1 MSLNKVDAA
10 LQSVGITLQDVNGQF
25 RNFDDV
31 ILELSKKWDTLDAN
45 AQRYIATTMAG
56 NRQQSRFLA
65 LVGNYE
71 EYSKALETAA
81 NAEDT
86 GTLQTLKS
94 LDSISAKWNQLKTNI
109 QQFYASSGLE
119 QIFKAA
125 LDGMNNFLS
134 KANTLPKLF
143 GKIPTTVISMLSV
156 IIMSIKQ
163 SGQNMIQALTGPINE
178 MNKKLNELKE
188 KPVEITIKAKADTAS
203 AVAAGQ
209 QVAQTAQQAA
219 NGTTQG
225 QALSGFFNKYD
236 TEQNAD
242 LILLEKA
249 TGITDSN
256 KLVTLAKQLKGLNV
270 EERKA
275 LLSSNDLGQALNN
288 LINPAEKSL
297 TALEKFRGSSIGGA
311 LSKHT
316 ATIAMVASTLSA
328 AALSIEDSSKSA
340 VESSKVLS
348 GGVSTIAGG
357 LLGILGQWQYAIPML
372 LSGIP
377 SLIDGIIYTT
387 EEKLENATKKAEE
400 LNNEALKKKSEY
412 KDLKNQTTELK
423 RLEEARYDSA
433 EAMQEYLDY
442 SNQMADTYPELIG
455 YIDAEGNSIID
466 LANSY
471 SFLESARIAAG
482 LAAKEA
488 IIGDIEKSGVSL
500 QDAQEKFNN
509 FISGNTTEYKN
520 INGQGFDISTAFGNA
535 TKWDLE
541 TAINQTIIKPLLE
554 KGYSIGEAAELGK
567 LVSLK
572 KNEGKDNL
580 ITEGYIN
587 PDQLYSSF
595 KNYDFD
601 TDINS
606 IKEELQNQLALKNG
620 ITEDNLNFLASLNEA
635 LESGTGAYGEFISNE
650 DNFKQ
655 LLEISKKISTDSPL
669 YSFIDNAIQ
678 DYKQYQ
684 QLKVNLALAEKQQKA
699 TQRKSMATFAYY
711 DNEASDRAVGEEI
724 ANFNEIATNFLMR
737 RWKEVGG
744 DLENY
749 LTSNE
754 SADYDE
760 FESQFQEFWQTLS
773 ATEKEAF
780 NSLLG
785 NQGMYSRSQFEQALK
800 NAGVDK
806 GLQEELMAQ
815 WSEQYR
821 YGYSNF
827 INGLLNAHSKDNS
840 YLMKGSEKLA
850 TLPYEFYSTV
860 KDFYD
865 KINKQIANGVI
876 NSVQGSNILDTY
888 SSLIAQAN
896 KADNN
901 IELLNIIKEADL
913 TTLSGLYALQD
924 ALSKAGFEMGELFSG
939 LADNIN
945 VNLIT
950 ETQTILTDLSEK
962 LKTYKEDLDKASG
975 GMSFEDAI
983 SMAEKI
989 GGSLSDFKFED
1000 GEYFLQ
1006 DLGAIN
1012 EYYNNF
1018 ESDLVDSIKNRI
1030 ENRINSLRGFETRY
1044 GTSHNSEIEQL
1055 QKLFS
1060 DIDEYIAQYTTYL
1073 ENTFL
1078 LSTKQYGAFI
1088 SAIGAEGKF
1097 DTSQLMAAAA
1107 QSESALYN
1115 LLSEAGV
1122 DEANTYI
1129 SVVKD
1134 ALSSIQNDI
1143 ISRIEES
1150 SLAKGQVESVYIG
1163 DLVKGLG
1170 LGEEF
1175 NTITD
1180 GNYQELYKKIFGNNR
1195 EAYNNA
1201 MATYFENSSKDIQS
1215 MLSSMLG
1222 SLDSIDASA
1231 VAELGT
1237 AMGENWETITQYFT
1251 ENLDGTFSATYQSIM
1266 ALATKGGQNISTE
1279 VYDALKE
1286 YFDSITSIIS
1296 NGLKGSMSSNDVENL
1311 NKFLGFDVSFTKTAE
1326 GLKLTK
1332 ESAIEVYL
1340 ALKDIDAIQAQI
1352 TFNDLADN
1360 LKEAGSGYE
1369 DVAETMRTIAKL
1381 NKELANVPVD
1391 DSRRKE
1397 LEKELQ
1403 VAQEILRVRSSDPDS
1418 FNFMDKALPEGM
1430 QGPENYWNS
1439 VGKAYKAMNES
1450 AKSGYMEI
1458 QDYVN
1463 IVNQMSAMAEAAGVD
1478 FEIKG
1483 MNAAQLIEKG
1493 MSALKN
1499 VDGEGVKVAMS
1510 GIGFDFL
1517 SGAEEM
1523 GLSFDDGIKE
1533 VAKSQIKML
1542 DAAIQILETI
1552 VAMEDIGNIDKN
1564 GDGINL
1570 DDILDF
1576 SVKGEVNYQ
1585 EEYNT
1590 VRQSLLKNEELRTQ
1604 LDEFFVNGKSLTE
1617 WLQMSAE
1624 EFEGQAEEAQQAYID
1639 ALKALYEM
1647 SQGDYDLNDIMGSLQ
1662 KLIETNQLSGT
1673 IIVPVD
1679 ENGVQLIV
1687 KVGEPNALKIEWD
1700 SEKTEKL
1707 LEEYNTYSK
1716 EGLQGIVEDWAKGN
1730 TDNFTYLDYYL
1741 TYRVTE
1747 KISVDEDGNY
1757 EFLGVKYSK
1766 GEEEALGKAIQDY
1779 ESVESEL
1786 GLNTTATRDGGN
1798 LTLTTTYGFNNEVKI
1813 SFNDNSD
1820 SNYTSTF
1827 NGKEYKAGS
1836 MDELIDK
1843 IWQEQ
1848 GYEYSK
1854 YGYNRESFGQKFKSD
1869 ASVEVETE
1877 VKPIL
1882 KKDSIKDGELSQ
1894 EVVDEYGLDTSL
1906 INNISAAI
1914 TSADWTPVGSAIGE
1928 GISKALS
1935 GGEKEASGEGI
1946 GELTIKPA
1954 SLNIDVTGAKIS
1966 LSGLAE
1972 DGSLPLPD
1980 GTIGTVSGAASEIQI
1995 SGDYT
2000 PVIPEKGITL
2010 TYDTVS
2016 GKTTVIKITPTK
2028 YGDDKQTGKV
2038 KIDGTYNSVEGKAN
2052 SATIDITTY
2061 TVDITDAEGNTET
2074 VTVDGQAN
2082 LTALINGL
2090 TKGEDGTWTL
2100 TVGDASVTIDTPN
2113 YDEIVQKLAE
2123 LSAPKTKTIT
2133 VSYEEPKGYTL
2144 SYTKNSSKVY
2154 GDGTTGTTGKRVT
2167 KTFKTAEEAYAFW
2180 SNANFSD
2187 RNGIS
2192 SGRILGGTSTPTLI
2206 TPSGDEYK
2214 GADEIAEALSELS
2227 TIEAQNVTVESS
2239 NVEVQGQPNEP
2250 TGFTPEPGPAPQPS
2264 PTPTPQ
2270 QQQQEEVI
2278 IDTTGIVEQAQGA
2291 ADEMGSAIQGAVDGI
2306 DTSGAQDA
2314 ISDLNSKIGSIPSS
2328 GASKISNLSSA
2339 ISGIPSKR
2347 EVNINYKVT
2356 VSSNEDGKIT
2366 GATGNISS
2374 WGMHSASGSLT
2385 FSKGN
2390 VALAKGKTLMGEL
2403 GPELVVSNGHYYV
2416 VGQNGAEFVDLADDA
2431 IVFNHLQTQSL
2442 LNNSGISGRGTP
2454 VTNEKK
2460 ATSLATGNAMA
2471 SASDAIAQLRAIC
2484 AMWQSMLDASAR
2496 DLGAMAGS
2504 GGGGGGGGG
2513 GDDLAAVVGDYERWY
2528 NLLRQIAKWEQK
2540 ITYEQAKREN
2550 MRSGYDRVDSLEKEL
2565 DMLKKQR
2572 AAYAQLAEEQ
2582 GRYYNQR
2589 RQDLENMKDSYA
2601 LIFTYDQ
2608 DGLMQYVEGENRGL
2622 NILAE
2627 LNKRDEN
2634 GALTGWAV
2642 NAKKQL
2648 EYLRSIGFNT
2658 DLLKNNEDGTK
2669 TKKPEEMMQNFW
2681 DNIDAWMNELDS
2693 LYDTYNEN
2701 LTSVEE
2707 VTTRQ
2712 NEILQLYIDNQL
2724 SLEEKLLQAIQDRAQ
2739 AEIDRLTDEKEALE
2753 EATQSFIDGLTD
2765 ALDKER
2771 DLYNRNQNQ
2780 KETDKLQR
2788 QLAILMRSGGSA
2800 SEIQSLRDQIDSR
2813 LQDEYFDRQQEQ
2825 IDAIQEASNNQLEK
2839 LQEQIDLMTET
2850 LDEQIKNGLLWEEV
2864 YDMMNNWTPEQI
2876 VQFLDQYLQ
2885 SRRENSALQNEQD
2898 REEDRISAEMFV
2910 GRRDLEARNAA
2921 WERYYNGLTYNDDVK
2936 RDNAQAAQTA
2946 FNEAYASGGETA
2958 AIEAANRIYSAAT
2971 QTPPEPEETQP
2982 TEDTSQTGGQ
2992 NAKVKGGQM
3001 NVRKSA
3007 SGKAKGLGIVKSGKS
3022 FKAVGY
3028 KGGWLKVEDA
3038 DVGKGK
3044 KVSGYMKYSG
3054 YSKYYEGIDIDKLP
3068 KYSQGG
3074 LVDFTGPVMVHGS
3087 KKKPEAFVSAEDR
3100 ALLKSTIFNSN
3111 NNVLRDFVNALEN
3124 RSNSN
3129 SNVET
3134 VPNVVIEEVNLEIAS
3149 GTIANDYDAKR
3160 AGEKILEEMVR
3171 ISRKTT
3177 NRVSSRR

>member
-1 MSLNKVDAA
+1 MRLFITSL
-10 LQSVGITLQDVNGQF
+10 
-25 RNFDDV
+25 
-31 ILELSKKWDTLDAN
+31 ILKTDLVYT
-45 AQRYIATTMAG
+45 
-56 NRQQSRFLA
+56 QQSRFLA

-94 LDSISAKWNQLKTNI
+94 LDSISAKWIQLKTNI

-143 GKIPTTVISMLSV
+143 GKIPTTVISMLAT

-178 MNKKLNELKE
+178 MNKKLNELRE

-219 NGTTQG
+219 NGTSQN
-225 QALSGFFNKYD
+225 QALRSFFNKYD
-236 TEQNAD
+236 TEQNTD

-249 TGITDSN
+249 TSITDSN
-256 KLVTLAKQLKGLNV
+256 KLVTLSKQLKGLSA
-270 EERKA
+270 EERNT
-275 LLSSNDLGQALNN
+275 LLNSNNLGQALND
-288 LINPAEKSL
+288 LINPAEKTL
-297 TALEKFRGSSIGGA
+297 TVLDKFRGSSIGGF
-311 LSKHT
+311 LSKN
-316 ATIAMVASTLSA
+316 ASAVAMVASTLSA
-328 AALSIEDSSKSA
+328 AALSIEDSSDSV
-340 VESSKVLS
+340 VESSKTLS
-348 GGVSTIAGG
+348 GGISTIAGIG
-357 LLGILGQWQYAIPML
+357 LGIVGQWQYAIPML

-400 LNNEALKKKSEY
+400 LSNEALKKKSEY
-412 KDLKNQTTELK
+412 KDLKNQTAELK

-488 IIGDIEKSGVSL
+488 ILGDIEQSGLSL
-500 QDAQEKFNN
+500 QDAQENLQGFFNEFSSFEGLSSQFKIELDTINFNEEAFNTAYKRVTGKEIPKIFEKDN
-509 FISGNTTEYKN
+509 FIEYINTSNVERL
-520 INGQGFDISTAFGNA
+520 NA
-535 TKWDLE
+535 TV
-541 TAINQTIIKPLLE
+541 NQ
-554 KGYSIGEAAELGK
+554 LGVDDNDFNK
-567 LVSLK
+567 IVDEYNNNLANLT
-572 KNEGKDNL
+572 NEGIVTNL
-580 ITEGYIN
+580 
-587 PDQLYSSF
+587 DDS
-595 KNYDFD
+595 
-601 TDINS
+601 
-606 IKEELQNQLALKNG
+606 LQNLLTQIEGATNNQELIG
-620 ITEDNLNFLASLNEA
+620 ILESDAQSIEELNEA
-635 LESGTGAYGEFISNE
+635 KAELTKNDSN
-650 DNFKQ
+650 DP
-655 LLEISKKISTDSPL
+655 LIASIDSIL
-669 YSFIDNAIQ
+669 DI
-678 DYKQYQ
+678 YKQYQ
-684 QLKVNLALAEKQQKA
+684 QYKVNLALAEKQQKA
-699 TQRKSMATFAYY
+699 TERKSIATFAYY

-724 ANFNEIATNFLMR
+724 ANFNEIATNYLMR
-737 RWKEVGG
+737 QWKEVGG
-744 DLENY
+744 ELEDY

-754 SADYDE
+754 SADYEE
-760 FESQFQEFWQTLS
+760 FEIQFQEFWNNLTS
-773 ATEKEAF
+773 AEKEAF

-785 NQGMYSRSQFEQALK
+785 NQGMYSRGQFEQALK
-800 NAGVDK
+800 DAGINEN
-806 GLQEELMAQ
+806 LQKELMAQ

-865 KINKQIANGVI
+865 KVNKQIANGVI
-876 NSVQGSNILDTY
+876 NSVQGSNILDIY

-924 ALSKAGFEMGELFSG
+924 ALSKADFEMGELFSG

-945 VNLIT
+945 VNLII

-962 LKTYKEDLDKASG
+962 LKTYKEDLDKASS

-1018 ESDLVDSIKNRI
+1018 ESDLVNSIKNRI
-1030 ENRINSLRGFETRY
+1030 NNRITEVTRLIKL
-1044 GTSHNSEIEQL
+1044 GIKEGEDVSAL
-1055 QKLFS
+1055 QEELAKITKLGS

-1097 DTSQLMAAAA
+1097 DTSQLIAAAA

-1129 SVVKD
+1129 SVVRD

-1143 ISRIEES
+1143 VSRIEES
-1150 SLAKGQVESVYIG
+1150 GLAKGKVESVYIG
-1163 DLVKGLG
+1163 DLVEGLG

-1180 GNYQELYKKIFGNNR
+1180 GNYQELYKKIFGDNK

-1201 MATYFENSSKDIQS
+1201 MANYFENSSKDIQS

-1222 SLDSIDASA
+1222 NLDSIDANS
-1231 VAELGT
+1231 VAELGN
-1237 AMGENWETITQYFT
+1237 AMGEYWEVITQYFT
-1251 ENLDGTFSATYQSIM
+1251 ENLDGTFSTSY
-1266 ALATKGGQNISTE
+1266 QNILALVEQSGQDIGTE

-1296 NGLKGSMSSNDVENL
+1296 NGLKGSMSSSDVESL

-1332 ESAIEVYL
+1332 QSAIDVYL
-1340 ALKDIDAIQAQI
+1340 TLKDIDAIQAQI

-1369 DVAETMRTIAKL
+1369 DVADTMRTIAKL
-1381 NKELANVPVD
+1381 NDELANVPVD
-1391 DSRRKE
+1391 SSRRKE

-1403 VAQEILRVRSSDPDS
+1403 VAQEILRVRSADANS
-1418 FNFMDKALPEGM
+1418 FNFMDKTLPEGM

-1499 VDGEGVKVAMS
+1499 IDGEGVKVAMS

-1542 DAAIQILETI
+1542 DAAIRILEAM
-1552 VAMEDIGNIDKN
+1552 VALEDLDIDSSGMLEMDEIFINGDPGQGFLRGAQEWLRKINLACGDLKIGGKTLEETMLALAKTNPDKFLDFINQMTNIDWTLGDTNVAAQIESLINTFFPGEIISMGKSIFDILEIPEDVEETPEKMAKWAESVGLAVEEARALLSNLEYGSTISQGSNQYEAIKKSLGLDKN
-1564 GDGINL
+1564 DQLSQDFDNFYKTITEKSVNTREAIQLWKEITVSDGTEGAKYTYNGITYNTL
-1570 DDILDF
+1570 DDVLVAKQLKETEGISGEIFNTTTDTTTGEITSELSLGQTTITVTQSESGTIYRSTDGACESTDLRKVIDYEVYQKTKETPGLSRIEAYAEF
-1576 SVKGEVNYQ
+1576 GIDLTAEGLANVSVEGIKEVLSSDIISQKVQ
-1585 EEYNT
+1585 EAGDT
-1590 VRQSLLKNEELRTQ
+1590 G
-1604 LDEFFVNGKSLTE
+1604 DIIIPIDGKDIAFAAGTSE
-1617 WLQMSAE
+1617 AE
-1624 EFEGQAEEAQQAYID
+1624 IQ
-1639 ALKALYEM
+1639 
-1647 SQGDYDLNDIMGSLQ
+1647 Q
-1662 KLIETNQLSGT
+1662 KLIEA
-1673 IIVPVD
+1673 I
-1679 ENGVQLIV
+1679 
-1687 KVGEPNALKIEWD
+1687 
-1700 SEKTEKL
+1700 
-1707 LEEYNTYSK
+1707 
-1716 EGLQGIVEDWAKGN
+1716 GID
-1730 TDNFTYLDYYL
+1730 
-1741 TYRVTE
+1741 
-1747 KISVDEDGNY
+1747 
-1757 EFLGVKYSK
+1757 
-1766 GEEEALGKAIQDY
+1766 
-1779 ESVESEL
+1779 
-1786 GLNTTATRDGGN
+1786 AT
-1798 LTLTTTYGFNNEVKI
+1798 
-1813 SFNDNSD
+1813 
-1820 SNYTSTF
+1820 
-1827 NGKEYKAGS
+1827 
-1836 MDELIDK
+1836 
-1843 IWQEQ
+1843 Q
-1848 GYEYSK
+1848 
-1854 YGYNRESFGQKFKSD
+1854 
-1869 ASVEVETE
+1869 VETI
-1877 VKPIL
+1877 V
-1882 KKDSIKDGELSQ
+1882 
-1894 EVVDEYGLDTSL
+1894 TA
-1906 INNISAAI
+1906 ISTAI
-1914 TSADWTPVGSAIGE
+1914 STADWTPVGDAIGE
-1928 GISKALS
+1928 GISKALT
-1935 GGEKEASGEGI
+1935 GGEKEAVGEGI
-1946 GELTIKPA
+1946 SELAIKPT
-1954 SLNIDVTGAKIS
+1954 SLNVDLTDAEIKTTG
-1966 LSGLAE
+1966 LPE

-1980 GTIGTVSGAASEIQI
+1980 GTIGTVSGTASEIQI
-1995 SGDYT
+1995 DGDYT
-2000 PVIPEKGITL
+2000 PVIPEEGITL
-2010 TYDTVS
+2010 TYNTVS
-2016 GKTTVIKITPTK
+2016 GETTTIKITPTN
-2028 YGDDKQTGKV
+2028 YSDDSQTNEV
-2038 KIDGTYNSVEGKAN
+2038 KIDGTYSSVKGKADN
-2052 SATIDITTY
+2052 AIIDITTY

-2074 VTVDGQAN
+2074 VTVEGEAN

-2090 TKGEDGTWTL
+2090 TKSEDGTWTL
-2100 TVGDASVTIDTPN
+2100 TIGNASVTIDTPN
-2113 YDEIVQKLAE
+2113 YDDILAKLNE
-2123 LSAPKTKTIT
+2123 LSAPETKTIT
-2133 VSYEEPKGYTL
+2133 VSYEEPTL
-2144 SYTKNSSKVY
+2144 V
-2154 GDGTTGTTGKRVT
+2154 GP
-2167 KTFKTAEEAYAFW
+2167 
-2180 SNANFSD
+2180 
-2187 RNGIS
+2187 GIDN
-2192 SGRILGGTSTPTLI
+2192 STPGYHVAGIENNFGNKVTLGQFSTLDAAI
-2206 TPSGDEYK
+2206 TSMESEISNGTFQNGTFEITEIK
-2214 GADEIAEALSELS
+2214 ADGSTVTTTATLAELTAGVVNLNTNSNNNNNNRSNNNNTRSNNTNTSSTPLS
-2227 TIEAQNVTVESS
+2227 
-2239 NVEVQGQPNEP
+2239 
-2250 TGFTPEPGPAPQPS
+2250 
-2264 PTPTPQ
+2264 
-2270 QQQQEEVI
+2270 
-2278 IDTTGIVEQAQGA
+2278 
-2291 ADEMGSAIQGAVDGI
+2291 I
-2306 DTSGAQDA
+2306 DTSAMEAKVQSAADSMVTRLANAGETGAAKAAQA
-2314 ISDLNSKIGSIPSS
+2314 IKSTLSSIKGKTVSVTVKYPKKINIEAEVKVS
-2328 GASKISNLSSA
+2328 GATVK
-2339 ISGIPSKR
+2339 K
-2347 EVNINYKVT
+2347 KTVT
-2356 VSSNEDGKIT
+2356 PGTTT
-2366 GATGNISS
+2366 GAT
-2374 WGMHSASGSLT
+2374 
-2385 FSKGN
+2385 GN

-2416 VGQNGAEFVDLADDA
+2416 VGQNGAEFVNLADDA

-2471 SASDAIAQLRAIC
+2471 SASDALAQLRAIR
-2484 AMWQSMLDASAR
+2484 AMWQSMLDASAK

-2513 GDDLAAVVGDYERWY
+2513 DDLAAVTGEYERWY

-2550 MRSGYDRVDSLEKEL
+2550 MRNGFDRVDSLEKEL
-2565 DMLKKQR
+2565 EMLKKQQ

-2582 GRYYNQR
+2582 GKFYNKR
-2589 RQDLENMKDSYA
+2589 RQDLLSTDYS
-2601 LIFTYDQ
+2601 LIFTYDE
-2608 DGLMQYVEGENRGL
+2608 DGLMQYVKRVDRGL
-2622 NILAE
+2622 NILAK
-2627 LNKRDEN
+2627 LNERDAN
-2634 GALTGWAV
+2634 GKLIN
-2642 NAKKQL
+2642 NAKDAKSQL
-2648 EYLRSIGFNT
+2648 NYLRNIGFNI
-2658 DLLKNNEDGTK
+2658 DILKNNEDGTT

-2681 DNIDAWMNELDS
+2681 DSIDAWMDELDS
-2693 LYDTYNEN
+2693 LYDTYNDN

-2707 VTTRQ
+2707 VTTKQ
-2712 NEILQLYIDNQL
+2712 NEILQQYIDNQL
-2724 SLEEKLLQAIQDRAQ
+2724 SLEQKLLQAIQDREQ

-2753 EATQSFIDGLTD
+2753 EATQSFIDGLTN

-2771 DLYNRNQNQ
+2771 DLYNKNQNQ

-2800 SEIQSLRDQIDSR
+2800 SEIQALRDQIDSR
-2813 LQDEYFDRQQEQ
+2813 LQDEYFDKQQEQ

-2850 LDEQIKNGLLWEEV
+2850 LEYQKENGLLWEEV
-2864 YDMMNNWTPEQI
+2864 YNMMNNWTPEQI

-2885 SRRENSALQNEQD
+2885 SRNENSALQNEQD
-2898 REEDRISAEMFV
+2898 REEDLMSAEMFV
-2910 GRRDLEARNAA
+2910 AKRDLEERTKAWEKYYNSLDRYSDEIKKNNAA
-2921 WERYYNGLTYNDDVK
+2921 A
-2936 RDNAQAAQTA
+2936 AQAA
-2946 FNEAYASGGETA
+2946 FNEAYATGGESA
-2958 AIEAANRIYSAAT
+2958 AIKAANKVFDDANTKAQT
-2971 QTPPEPEETQP
+2971 TPTPPDAQGPQEEAS
-2982 TEDTSQTGGQ
+2982 EGQ
-2992 NAKVKGGQM
+2992 NAKVKGGKM
-3001 NVRKSA
+3001 NVRESA
-3007 SGKAKGLGIVKSGKS
+3007 SSKGKGLGIVRDGKT

-3038 DVGKGK
+3038 DIGDSK

-3054 YSKYYEGIDIDKLP
+3054 YSKYYEGIDIEKLP
-3068 KYSQGG
+3068 GYSQGG

-3087 KKKPEAFVSAEDR
+3087 KKKPEAFISAEDT
-3100 ALLKSTIFNSN
+3100 ALLKSTIFNPN
-3111 NNVLRDFVNALEN
+3111 NNVLQDFVDALEN
-3124 RSNSN
+3124 RNNSN
-3129 SNVET
+3129 GTVEA
-3134 VPNVVIEEVNLEIAS
+3134 VPNVIIEEVNLEITS
-3149 GTIANDYDAKR
+3149 ETIANDYDAKR
-3160 AGEKILEEMVR
+3160 AGEKILEEMVK

>member
-1 MSLNKVDAA
+1 M
-10 LQSVGITLQDVNGQF
+10 
-25 RNFDDV
+25 
-31 ILELSKKWDTLDAN
+31 
-45 AQRYIATTMAG
+45 G

-94 LDSISAKWNQLKTNI
+94 LDSISAKWTQLKTNI

-178 MNKKLNELKE
+178 ITKKLNELKAN
-188 KPVEITIKAKADTAS
+188 PVEITIKAKADTAS
-203 AVAAGQ
+203 AVVAGQ
-209 QVAQTAQQAA
+209 QVAQAAQQAV

-225 QALSGFFNKYD
+225 QALNRFFNKYD
-236 TEQNAD
+236 TEQNTD

-256 KLVTLAKQLKGLNV
+256 KLVTLAKQLKGLSA
-270 EERKA
+270 EERNA
-275 LLSSNDLGQALNN
+275 LLNSNNLEQALND
-288 LINPAEKSL
+288 LINPAEKTL
-297 TALEKFRGSSIGGA
+297 TVLDKFRGSSIGGF

-316 ATIAMVASTLSA
+316 SSVAMVASTLSA
-328 AALSIEDSSKSA
+328 AALSIEDSSDSI
-340 VESSKVLS
+340 VESSKTLS
-348 GGVSTIAGG
+348 GGISTIAGIG
-357 LLGILGQWQYAIPML
+357 LGIVGRWQYAIPML

-488 IIGDIEKSGVSL
+488 ILGDIEQSGLSL
-500 QDAQEKFNN
+500 QDAQENLNN

-520 INGQGFDISTAFGNA
+520 INGSGFDSNTIFG
-535 TKWDLE
+535 TTTYKDVQD
-541 TAINQTIIKPLLE
+541 AINNIIYSNLVKQ
-554 KGYSIGEAAELGK
+554 GYTTERIAQEGQFVELKNAKNAEGIIP
-567 LVSLK
+567 
-572 KNEGKDNL
+572 EGFINTDNL
-580 ITEGYIN
+580 FSY
-587 PDQLYSSF
+587 Y
-595 KNYDFD
+595 KNYDSD
-601 TDINS
+601 MDIS
-606 IKEELQNQLALKNG
+606 AIEE
-620 ITEDNLNFLASLNEA
+620 SLNAIMASKQDITDNELEFLTTLNNA
-635 LESGTGAYGEFISNE
+635 LEAGNNSYGEFISNE

-655 LLEISKKISTDSPL
+655 LLEISKKIPKDSNLSTV
-669 YSFIDNAIQ
+669 IDNTIQ

-684 QLKVNLALAEKQQKA
+684 QYKVNLALAEKQQKA
-699 TQRKSMATFAYY
+699 TERKSMATFAYY

-724 ANFNEIATNFLMR
+724 ANFNEIATNYLMR
-737 RWKEVGG
+737 QWKEVGG
-744 DLENY
+744 ELEDY

-754 SADYDE
+754 SADYEE
-760 FESQFQEFWQTLS
+760 FEAQFQEFWNGLTS
-773 ATEKEAF
+773 TEKEAF
-780 NSLLG
+780 NSLLS
-785 NQGMYSRSQFEQALK
+785 NQGMYSRGQFEQALK
-800 NAGVDK
+800 DAGINEN
-806 GLQEELMAQ
+806 LQKELMAQ

-865 KINKQIANGVI
+865 KVNKQIANGVI

-924 ALSKAGFEMGELFSG
+924 ALSKADFEMGELFSG

-945 VNLIT
+945 VNLII

-962 LKTYKEDLDKASG
+962 LKTYKEDLDKASS

-1018 ESDLVDSIKNRI
+1018 ESDLVNSIKNRI
-1030 ENRINSLRGFETRY
+1030 NNRITEVTRLIKL
-1044 GTSHNSEIEQL
+1044 GIKEGEDVSAL
-1055 QKLFS
+1055 QEELAKITKLGS

-1073 ENTFL
+1073 GNTFL

-1129 SVVKD
+1129 SVVRD

-1143 ISRIEES
+1143 VSRIEES
-1150 SLAKGQVESVYIG
+1150 GLAKGKVESVYIG
-1163 DLVKGLG
+1163 DLVEGLG

-1180 GNYQELYKKIFGNNR
+1180 GNYQELFKIIFGDNI

-1201 MATYFENSSKDIQS
+1201 MANYFENSSKDIQS

-1222 SLDSIDASA
+1222 SLDSIDASSI
-1231 VAELGT
+1231 AELGT
-1237 AMGENWETITQYFT
+1237 AMGKDWEVITQYFT
-1251 ENLDGTFSATYQSIM
+1251 ENLDGTFSTSYQNIL
-1266 ALATKGGQNISTE
+1266 ALVEQSGQDISTE

-1286 YFDSITSIIS
+1286 YFDSITTIIS
-1296 NGLKGSMSSNDVENL
+1296 NGLKGSMSSSDIESL

-1332 ESAIEVYL
+1332 QSAIDVYL
-1340 ALKDIDAIQAQI
+1340 TLKDIDAVQAQI

-1369 DVAETMRTIAKL
+1369 DVADTMRTIAKL
-1381 NKELANVPVD
+1381 NDELANVPVD
-1391 DSRRKE
+1391 SSRREE

-1403 VAQEILRVRSSDPDS
+1403 VAQEILRVRSADADS

-1439 VGKAYKAMNES
+1439 VGKAYKVMNES

-1463 IVNQMSAMAEAAGVD
+1463 LINHMDAMAQAAGEE
-1478 FEIKG
+1478 FSIG
-1483 MNAAQLIEKG
+1483 GQNAAQLIESG
-1493 MSALKN
+1493 LSALKN
-1499 VDGEGVKVAMS
+1499 IDGEGVKVS
-1510 GIGFDFL
+1510 LENIGVEFL
-1517 SGAEEM
+1517 SGADGM
-1523 GLSFDDGIKE
+1523 VANFDDGIKE
-1533 VAKSQIKML
+1533 VAKGQIEML
-1542 DAAIQILETI
+1542 DAAIQMLETI
-1552 VAMEDIGNIDKN
+1552 VAMEQLGDIDVEGNGIDTTDIFKG
-1564 GDGINL
+1564 GDPLAGFTEGY
-1570 DDILDF
+1570 DDW
-1576 SVKGEVNYQ
+1576 K
-1585 EEYNT
+1585 
-1590 VRQSLLKNEELRTQ
+1590 QSIIESAEKNEELKTA
-1604 LDEFFVNGKSLTE
+1604 LDSLFIEGKSLWE
-1617 WLQMSAE
+1617 LVNSNSSELASLGAAGLANYANALEAIRQLAE
-1624 EFEGQAEEAQQAYID
+1624 SD
-1639 ALKALYEM
+1639 
-1647 SQGDYDLNDIMGSLQ
+1647 DYDLENLLPSIDQLVQSTGLLATINY
-1662 KLIETNQLSGT
+1662 TNK
-1673 IIVPVD
+1673 
-1679 ENGVQLIV
+1679 NGVQIIV
-1687 KVGEPNALKIEWD
+1687 KPGEDSVSIEWESD
-1700 SEKTEKL
+1700 KVKEILSGKSEEEITKIKESVNKWANEEQLTPIETATVYQLLDKVTVENGNYIYQGQEFKTPAQLANAIENYESVIKNNPEL
-1707 LEEYNTYSK
+1707 NNIELKENGSINGTMNFTNNTVEVSGVKDNYTYTSK
-1716 EGLQGIVEDWAKGN
+1716 EYPGYKGN
-1730 TDNFTYLDYYL
+1730 TL
-1741 TYRVTE
+1741 
-1747 KISVDEDGNY
+1747 
-1757 EFLGVKYSK
+1757 
-1766 GEEEALGKAIQDY
+1766 
-1779 ESVESEL
+1779 
-1786 GLNTTATRDGGN
+1786 
-1798 LTLTTTYGFNNEVKI
+1798 
-1813 SFNDNSD
+1813 
-1820 SNYTSTF
+1820 
-1827 NGKEYKAGS
+1827 
-1836 MDELIDK
+1836 DELIHN
-1843 IWQEQ
+1843 IFIGEGLAGSQYGVTEEQ
-1848 GYEYSK
+1848 FAK
-1854 YGYNRESFGQKFKSD
+1854 TFKGTI
-1869 ASVEVETE
+1869 EPEIE

-1882 KKDSIKDGELSQ
+1882 KKDTIKDGELSQ
-1894 EVVDEYGLDTSL
+1894 EVVDEYGLDTGL

-1914 TSADWTPVGSAIGE
+1914 TSADWTPVGDAIGE
-1928 GISKALS
+1928 GINKALN
-1935 GGEKEASGEGI
+1935 GEEKEVAGEGI
-1946 GELTIKPA
+1946 GELTIKPT
-1954 SLNIDVTGAKIS
+1954 SLNIDLTDAEIETTG
-1966 LSGLAE
+1966 LPE

-1980 GTIGTVSGAASEIQI
+1980 GTIGVVSGTASEIQI

-2000 PVIPEKGITL
+2000 PVIPEEGITL

-2016 GKTTVIKITPTK
+2016 GETTTIKITSTN
-2028 YGDDKQTGKV
+2028 YSDDSQTSEV
-2038 KIDGTYNSVEGKAN
+2038 KIDGTYSSVKGKAD
-2052 SATIDITTY
+2052 SAIIDITTY

-2074 VTVDGQAN
+2074 VTVNGEAN

-2090 TKGEDGTWTL
+2090 TKSEDGTWTL
-2100 TVGDASVTIDTPN
+2100 TIGNASVTIDTPN
-2113 YDEIVQKLAE
+2113 YDDILAKLNE
-2123 LSAPKTKTIT
+2123 LSAPETKTIT
-2133 VSYEEPKGYTL
+2133 VSYEEPSLVGPGVD
-2144 SYTKNSSKVY
+2144 NS
-2154 GDGTTGTTGKRVT
+2154 TTGYHVAGIENNFGNKVTLGQFSTLDAAITSMESEISNGTFQNGTFEITEIKADGSTVTT
-2167 KTFKTAEEAYAFW
+2167 TATLAELTAGTVNF
-2180 SNANFSD
+2180 NANTNNNNNNNNRSNNNTRSKD
-2187 RNGIS
+2187 VNTS
-2192 SGRILGGTSTPTLI
+2192 STP
-2206 TPSGDEYK
+2206 
-2214 GADEIAEALSELS
+2214 LS
-2227 TIEAQNVTVESS
+2227 
-2239 NVEVQGQPNEP
+2239 
-2250 TGFTPEPGPAPQPS
+2250 
-2264 PTPTPQ
+2264 
-2270 QQQQEEVI
+2270 
-2278 IDTTGIVEQAQGA
+2278 
-2291 ADEMGSAIQGAVDGI
+2291 I
-2306 DTSGAQDA
+2306 DTSAMEAKVQSAADSMVTRLANAGETGAAKAAQA
-2314 ISDLNSKIGSIPSS
+2314 IKSTLSSIKGKTVSVKVNYPKKINIEAEVKVS
-2328 GASKISNLSSA
+2328 GATVK
-2339 ISGIPSKR
+2339 K
-2347 EVNINYKVT
+2347 KTVT
-2356 VSSNEDGKIT
+2356 PDTAT
-2366 GATGNISS
+2366 GAT
-2374 WGMHSASGSLT
+2374 
-2385 FSKGN
+2385 GN

-2403 GPELVVSNGHYYV
+2403 GPELVVSNGHYYI

-2471 SASDAIAQLRAIC
+2471 SASDALAQLRAIR
-2484 AMWQSMLDASAR
+2484 AMWQSMLDASAK

-2513 GDDLAAVVGDYERWY
+2513 DDLAAVTGEYERWY

-2565 DMLKKQR
+2565 EMLKKQQ

-2582 GRYYNQR
+2582 GKYYNKR
-2589 RQDLENMKDSYA
+2589 RQDLLSTDYS
-2601 LIFTYDQ
+2601 LIFTYDE
-2608 DGLMQYVEGENRGL
+2608 DGLMQYVKGEDRGL
-2622 NILAE
+2622 NILAK
-2627 LNKRDEN
+2627 LNERDAN
-2634 GALTGWAV
+2634 GKLIN
-2642 NAKKQL
+2642 NAKDAKSQL
-2648 EYLRSIGFNT
+2648 NYLRNIGFNT
-2658 DLLKNNEDGTK
+2658 DILKNNEDGTT

-2681 DNIDAWMNELDS
+2681 DNIDAWMDELDS
-2693 LYDTYNEN
+2693 LYDTYNDN

-2707 VTTRQ
+2707 VTTKQ
-2712 NEILQLYIDNQL
+2712 NEILQQYIDNQL
-2724 SLEEKLLQAIQDRAQ
+2724 SLEQKLLQAIQDREQ

-2753 EATQSFIDGLTD
+2753 EATQSFIDGLTN

-2771 DLYNRNQNQ
+2771 DLYNKNQNQ
-2780 KETDKLQR
+2780 KETDRLQR

-2800 SEIQSLRDQIDSR
+2800 SEIQALRDQIDSR
-2813 LQDEYFDRQQEQ
+2813 LQDEYFDKQQEQ

-2850 LDEQIKNGLLWEEV
+2850 LEYQKENGLLWEEV
-2864 YDMMNNWTPEQI
+2864 YNMMNNWTPEQI
-2876 VQFLDQYLQ
+2876 VQFLDEYLQ

-2898 REEDRISAEMFV
+2898 REEDLMSAEMFV
-2910 GRRDLEARNAA
+2910 AKRDLEERTKA
-2921 WERYYNGLTYNDDVK
+2921 WERYYNSLDRYSDEIKKN
-2936 RDNAQAAQTA
+2936 NAAAAQEA
-2946 FNEAYASGGETA
+2946 FNKAYTTGGESA
-2958 AIEAANRIYSAAT
+2958 AIEAANKVFDDANMKAQT
-2971 QTPPEPEETQP
+2971 TPTPPDAQGPQEEAS
-2982 TEDTSQTGGQ
+2982 EGQ
-2992 NAKVKGGQM
+2992 NAKVKGGKM
-3001 NVRKSA
+3001 NVRESA
-3007 SGKAKGLGIVKSGKS
+3007 SSKAKGLGIVRDGKT

-3038 DVGKGK
+3038 DIGDGK

-3068 KYSQGG
+3068 GYSQGG

-3087 KKKPEAFVSAEDR
+3087 KKKPEAFISAEDT

-3111 NNVLRDFVNALEN
+3111 NNVLRDFVDALEN
-3124 RSNSN
+3124 HNSSNN
-3129 SNVET
+3129 TVEA
-3134 VPNVVIEEVNLEIAS
+3134 VPNVIIEEVNLEVTS
-3149 GTIANDYDAKR
+3149 ETIANDYDAKR
-3160 AGEKILEEMVR
+3160 AGEKILEEMVK

>member
-1 MSLNKVDAA
+1 
-10 LQSVGITLQDVNGQF
+10 
-25 RNFDDV
+25 
-31 ILELSKKWDTLDAN
+31 
-45 AQRYIATTMAG
+45 
-56 NRQQSRFLA
+56 
-65 LVGNYE
+65 
-71 EYSKALETAA
+71 
-81 NAEDT
+81 
-86 GTLQTLKS
+86 
-94 LDSISAKWNQLKTNI
+94 
-109 QQFYASSGLE
+109 
-119 QIFKAA
+119 
-125 LDGMNNFLS
+125 MNNFLS

-178 MNKKLNELKE
+178 MNKKLNELRE

-209 QVAQTAQQAA
+209 QVAQTVQQAA
-219 NGTTQG
+219 NGTSQN
-225 QALSGFFNKYD
+225 QVLRSFFNKYD

-256 KLVTLAKQLKGLNV
+256 KLVTLSKQLKGLSA
-270 EERKA
+270 EERNA
-275 LLSSNDLGQALNN
+275 LLNSNNLGQALND
-288 LINPAEKSL
+288 LINPAEKTL
-297 TALEKFRGSSIGGA
+297 TVLDKFRSSSIGGF
-311 LSKHT
+311 LSKN
-316 ATIAMVASTLSA
+316 ASAVAMVASTLSA
-328 AALSIEDSSKSA
+328 AALSIEDSSDSV
-340 VESSKVLS
+340 VESSKTLS
-348 GGVSTIAGG
+348 GGISTIAGIG
-357 LLGILGQWQYAIPML
+357 LGIVGKWQYAIPML

-412 KDLKNQTTELK
+412 KDLKNQTAELK

-488 IIGDIEKSGVSL
+488 ILGDIEQSGLSL
-500 QDAQEKFNN
+500 QDAQENLNN

-520 INGQGFDISTAFGNA
+520 INGSSFDSNAIFGAATYKDVQDAINNIIYSNLAKQGYTVERIAQEGQFIELKNAKNAEEIIPQGFINA
-535 TKWDLE
+535 
-541 TAINQTIIKPLLE
+541 
-554 KGYSIGEAAELGK
+554 
-567 LVSLK
+567 
-572 KNEGKDNL
+572 DNL
-580 ITEGYIN
+580 FSYYE
-587 PDQLYSSF
+587 
-595 KNYDFD
+595 NYDFD
-601 TDINS
+601 IDISAIKESLNS
-606 IKEELQNQLALKNG
+606 I
-620 ITEDNLNFLASLNEA
+620 LASKQKITDNELEFLTALNNA
-635 LESGTGAYGEFISNE
+635 LEAGNNSYGEFISNE

-655 LLEISKKISTDSPL
+655 LLEISKKIPKDSNLSTI
-669 YSFIDNAIQ
+669 IDNAIQ

-684 QLKVNLALAEKQQKA
+684 QYKVNLALAEKQQKA
-699 TQRKSMATFAYY
+699 TERKSMATFAYY
-711 DNEASDRAVGEEI
+711 DNEASDRVVGEEI

-744 DLENY
+744 SLESY

-754 SADYDE
+754 SVDYDE
-760 FESQFQEFWQTLS
+760 FEKQFQEFWQTLS

-785 NQGMYSRSQFEQALK
+785 NQGMYSRGQFEQALK
-800 NAGVDK
+800 DAGINEN
-806 GLQEELMAQ
+806 LQKELMAQ

-865 KINKQIANGVI
+865 KVNKQIANGVI

-924 ALSKAGFEMGELFSG
+924 ALSKTDFEMGELFSG

-945 VNLIT
+945 VNLII
-950 ETQTILTDLSEK
+950 ETQTILTNLSEK
-962 LKTYKEDLDKASG
+962 LKTYKEDLDKASS

-1018 ESDLVDSIKNRI
+1018 ESDLVNSIKNRI
-1030 ENRINSLRGFETRY
+1030 NNRITEVTRLIKL
-1044 GTSHNSEIEQL
+1044 GIKEGEDVSAL
-1055 QKLFS
+1055 QEELAKITKLGS

-1129 SVVKD
+1129 SVVRD

-1143 ISRIEES
+1143 VSRIEES
-1150 SLAKGQVESVYIG
+1150 GLAKGKVESVYIG
-1163 DLVKGLG
+1163 DLVEGLG

-1180 GNYQELYKKIFGNNR
+1180 GNYQELYKKIFGDNK

-1222 SLDSIDASA
+1222 NLDSIDANS
-1231 VAELGT
+1231 VAELGN
-1237 AMGENWETITQYFT
+1237 AMGEYWEVITQYFT
-1251 ENLDGTFSATYQSIM
+1251 ENLDGTFSTSY
-1266 ALATKGGQNISTE
+1266 QNILALVEKSGQDIGTE

-1296 NGLKGSMSSNDVENL
+1296 NGLKGSMSSSDVESL

-1332 ESAIEVYL
+1332 QSAIDVYL
-1340 ALKDIDAIQAQI
+1340 TLKDIDAIQAQI

-1369 DVAETMRTIAKL
+1369 DVADTMRTIAKL
-1381 NKELANVPVD
+1381 NDELANVPVD
-1391 DSRRKE
+1391 SSRRKE

-1403 VAQEILRVRSSDPDS
+1403 VAQEILRVRSADADS

-1439 VGKAYKAMNES
+1439 VGKAYKVMNES

-1463 IVNQMSAMAEAAGVD
+1463 LINHMDAMAQAAGEE
-1478 FEIKG
+1478 FSIG
-1483 MNAAQLIEKG
+1483 GQNAAQLIESG
-1493 MSALKN
+1493 LSALKN
-1499 VDGEGVKVAMS
+1499 IDGEGVKVS
-1510 GIGFDFL
+1510 LENIGVEFL
-1517 SGAEEM
+1517 SGADGM
-1523 GLSFDDGIKE
+1523 VANFDDGIKE
-1533 VAKSQIKML
+1533 VAKGQIEML
-1542 DAAIQILETI
+1542 DAAIQMLETI
-1552 VAMEDIGNIDKN
+1552 VAMEQLGDIDVEGNGIDTTDIFKG
-1564 GDGINL
+1564 GDPLAGFTEGY
-1570 DDILDF
+1570 DDW
-1576 SVKGEVNYQ
+1576 K
-1585 EEYNT
+1585 
-1590 VRQSLLKNEELRTQ
+1590 QSIIESTEKNEELKTA
-1604 LDEFFVNGKSLTE
+1604 LSSLFIEGKSLWE
-1617 WLQMSAE
+1617 LVNSNSSELASLGAE
-1624 EFEGQAEEAQQAYID
+1624 GLANYANALEAIRQLAESD
-1639 ALKALYEM
+1639 
-1647 SQGDYDLNDIMGSLQ
+1647 DYDLENLLPSIDQLVQSTGLLATINYTNPENGIQIIVKPGEDSVS
-1662 KLIETNQLSGT
+1662 IEWESDRVKEILSGKNEEEIT
-1673 IIVPVD
+1673 KIKEAVD
-1679 ENGVQLIV
+1679 KWANGEQLTPIEVATVYQLLDKVTVENGNYIYQGQEFKTPAQLANAIENYESAIKNNPELNNIELKENGSINGTMNFTNNTVEVSGV
-1687 KVGEPNALKIEWD
+1687 KDN
-1700 SEKTEKL
+1700 
-1707 LEEYNTYSK
+1707 YTYTSK
-1716 EGLQGIVEDWAKGN
+1716 EYPGYEGN
-1730 TDNFTYLDYYL
+1730 TL
-1741 TYRVTE
+1741 
-1747 KISVDEDGNY
+1747 
-1757 EFLGVKYSK
+1757 
-1766 GEEEALGKAIQDY
+1766 
-1779 ESVESEL
+1779 
-1786 GLNTTATRDGGN
+1786 
-1798 LTLTTTYGFNNEVKI
+1798 
-1813 SFNDNSD
+1813 
-1820 SNYTSTF
+1820 
-1827 NGKEYKAGS
+1827 
-1836 MDELIDK
+1836 DELIHN
-1843 IWQEQ
+1843 IFIGEGLAGSQYGVTEEQ
-1848 GYEYSK
+1848 FAST
-1854 YGYNRESFGQKFKSD
+1854 FKGT
-1869 ASVEVETE
+1869 VEPEIE

-1882 KKDSIKDGELSQ
+1882 KKGVIKDGELSQ
-1894 EVVDEYGLDTSL
+1894 EVVDEYGLDTGL

-1914 TSADWTPVGSAIGE
+1914 TSADWTPVGDAIGE
-1928 GISKALS
+1928 GINKALN
-1935 GGEKEASGEGI
+1935 GGEKEVTGEGI
-1946 GELTIKPA
+1946 GELIIKPT
-1954 SLNIDVTGAKIS
+1954 SLNIDLTDTEIKTTG
-1966 LSGLAE
+1966 LPE

-1980 GTIGTVSGAASEIQI
+1980 DTIGVVSGTASEIQI
-1995 SGDYT
+1995 DGDYT
-2000 PVIPEKGITL
+2000 PVIPEEGITL
-2010 TYDTVS
+2010 TY
-2016 GKTTVIKITPTK
+2016 TTVKGETTTIKITPAG
-2028 YGDDKQTGKV
+2028 YADDAQITGV
-2038 KIDGTYNSVEGKAN
+2038 DVGEYSSVEGTA
-2052 SATIDITTY
+2052 STATIDVTSY

-2074 VTVDGQAN
+2074 VTVEGEAN

-2090 TKGEDGTWTL
+2090 TKSEDGTWTL
-2100 TVGDASVTIDTPN
+2100 TVGDASVTIETPN
-2113 YDEIVQKLAE
+2113 YDDILAKLDE
-2123 LSAPKTKTIT
+2123 LSAPKTKLIT
-2133 VSYEEPKGYTL
+2133 VSYEEPSLVGPGID
-2144 SYTKNSSKVY
+2144 NS
-2154 GDGTTGTTGKRVT
+2154 TTGYHVAGIENNFGNKVTLGQFSTLDAAITSMESEISNGTFQNGTFEITEIKADGSTVTT
-2167 KTFKTAEEAYAFW
+2167 TATLAELTAGVVNL
-2180 SNANFSD
+2180 NANTNNNNNNNRSNNNTTTARSND
-2187 RNGIS
+2187 ANTS
-2192 SGRILGGTSTPTLI
+2192 STPF
-2206 TPSGDEYK
+2206 S
-2214 GADEIAEALSELS
+2214 
-2227 TIEAQNVTVESS
+2227 
-2239 NVEVQGQPNEP
+2239 
-2250 TGFTPEPGPAPQPS
+2250 
-2264 PTPTPQ
+2264 
-2270 QQQQEEVI
+2270 
-2278 IDTTGIVEQAQGA
+2278 
-2291 ADEMGSAIQGAVDGI
+2291 I
-2306 DTSGAQDA
+2306 DTSAIEAKVQAATDSMVARLANAGETGAAKAAQAIKSTLSSIKGKSVSVTVKYPKEITIDAKVNVSGATVTNITKKPGAQT
-2314 ISDLNSKIGSIPSS
+2314 G
-2328 GASKISNLSSA
+2328 
-2339 ISGIPSKR
+2339 
-2347 EVNINYKVT
+2347 
-2356 VSSNEDGKIT
+2356 
-2366 GATGNISS
+2366 GAT
-2374 WGMHSASGSLT
+2374 
-2385 FSKGN
+2385 GN

-2403 GPELVVSNGHYYV
+2403 GPELVVSNGHYFI
-2416 VGQNGAEFVDLADDA
+2416 VGQNGAEFVNLADDA

-2471 SASDAIAQLRAIC
+2471 SASDALAQLRAIR
-2484 AMWQSMLDASAR
+2484 AMWQSMLDASAK

-2513 GDDLAAVVGDYERWY
+2513 DDLAAVTGEYERWY

-2550 MRSGYDRVDSLEKEL
+2550 MRNGFDRVDSLEKEL
-2565 DMLKKQR
+2565 EMLKKQQ

-2582 GRYYNQR
+2582 GKFYNKR
-2589 RQDLENMKDSYA
+2589 RQDLLSTDYS
-2601 LIFTYDQ
+2601 LIFTYDE
-2608 DGLMQYVEGENRGL
+2608 DGLMQYVKGEDRGL
-2622 NILAE
+2622 NILAK
-2627 LNKRDEN
+2627 LNERDAN
-2634 GALTGWAV
+2634 GKLIN
-2642 NAKKQL
+2642 NAKDAKSQL
-2648 EYLRSIGFNT
+2648 NYLRDIGFNT
-2658 DLLKNNEDGTK
+2658 DILKNNEDGTT

-2681 DNIDAWMNELDS
+2681 DSIDAWMDELDS
-2693 LYDTYNEN
+2693 LYDTYNDN

-2707 VTTRQ
+2707 VTTKQ
-2712 NEILQLYIDNQL
+2712 NEILQQYIDNQL
-2724 SLEEKLLQAIQDRAQ
+2724 SLEQKLLQAIQDREQ

-2753 EATQSFIDGLTD
+2753 EATQSFIDGLTN

-2771 DLYNRNQNQ
+2771 DLYNKNQNQ

-2800 SEIQSLRDQIDSR
+2800 SEIQALRDQIDSR
-2813 LQDEYFDRQQEQ
+2813 LQDEYFDKQQEQ

-2850 LDEQIKNGLLWEEV
+2850 LEYQKENGLLWEEV
-2864 YDMMNNWTPEQI
+2864 YNMMNNWTPEQI

-2885 SRRENSALQNEQD
+2885 SRNENSALQNEQD
-2898 REEDRISAEMFV
+2898 REEDLMSAEMFV
-2910 GRRDLEARNAA
+2910 AKRDLEERTKAWEKYYNSLDRYSDEIKKNNAA
-2921 WERYYNGLTYNDDVK
+2921 
-2936 RDNAQAAQTA
+2936 AAQEA
-2946 FNEAYASGGETA
+2946 FNKAYATGGESA
-2958 AIEAANRIYSAAT
+2958 AIEAANKVFDDANAKAQT
-2971 QTPPEPEETQP
+2971 TPTPPDAQGPQEEAS
-2982 TEDTSQTGGQ
+2982 EGQ
-2992 NAKVKGGQM
+2992 NAKVKGGKM
-3001 NVRKSA
+3001 NVRESA
-3007 SGKAKGLGIVKSGKS
+3007 SSKGKGLGIVRDGKT

-3038 DVGKGK
+3038 DIGDGK

-3054 YSKYYEGIDIDKLP
+3054 YSKYYEGIDIEKLP
-3068 KYSQGG
+3068 GYSQGG

-3087 KKKPEAFVSAEDR
+3087 KKKPEAFISAEDT
-3100 ALLKSTIFNSN
+3100 ALLKSTIFNPN
-3111 NNVLRDFVNALEN
+3111 NNVLQDFVDALEN
-3124 RSNSN
+3124 HNSSNN
-3129 SNVET
+3129 TVEA
-3134 VPNVVIEEVNLEIAS
+3134 VPNVIIEEVNLEITS
-3149 GTIANDYDAKR
+3149 ETIANDYDAKR
-3160 AGEKILEEMVR
+3160 AGEKILEEMVK

>member
-1 MSLNKVDAA
+1 MRLFITSL
-10 LQSVGITLQDVNGQF
+10 
-25 RNFDDV
+25 
-31 ILELSKKWDTLDAN
+31 ILETDLVYT
-45 AQRYIATTMAG
+45 
-56 NRQQSRFLA
+56 QQSRFLA

-94 LDSISAKWNQLKTNI
+94 LDSISAKWTQLKTNI

-119 QIFKAA
+119 QIFKSA

-178 MNKKLNELKE
+178 MNKKLNELKAN
-188 KPVEITIKAKADTAS
+188 PVEITIKAKADTAS
-203 AVAAGQ
+203 AEAAGQ

-256 KLVTLAKQLKGLNV
+256 KLVTLAKQLKGLSA
-270 EERKA
+270 EERNA
-275 LLSSNDLGQALNN
+275 LLNSNNLGQALND
-288 LINPAEKSL
+288 LINPAEKTL
-297 TALEKFRGSSIGGA
+297 TVLDKFRGSSIGGF
-311 LSKHT
+311 LSKN
-316 ATIAMVASTLSA
+316 ASAVAMVASTLSA
-328 AALSIEDSSKSA
+328 AALSIEDSSDSV
-340 VESSKVLS
+340 VESSKTLS
-348 GGVSTIAGG
+348 GGISTIAGIG
-357 LLGILGQWQYAIPML
+357 LGIVGKWQYAIPML

-488 IIGDIEKSGVSL
+488 ILGDIEQSGLSL
-500 QDAQEKFNN
+500 QDAQENLQGFFNEFSSFEGLSSQFKIELDTINFNEEAFNTAYKRVTGKEIPKIFEKDN
-509 FISGNTTEYKN
+509 FIDYINTSN
-520 INGQGFDISTAFGNA
+520 IERLNA
-535 TKWDLE
+535 TV
-541 TAINQTIIKPLLE
+541 TQ
-554 KGYSIGEAAELGK
+554 LGIDDNDFYK
-567 LVSLK
+567 IVDEYNNNLANLT
-572 KNEGKDNL
+572 NEGIVTNL
-580 ITEGYIN
+580 
-587 PDQLYSSF
+587 DDS
-595 KNYDFD
+595 
-601 TDINS
+601 
-606 IKEELQNQLALKNG
+606 LQNLLTQIEEATNNQELIG
-620 ITEDNLNFLASLNEA
+620 ILESDAQSIEKLNEA
-635 LESGTGAYGEFISNE
+635 KAELTKNDSN
-650 DNFKQ
+650 DP
-655 LLEISKKISTDSPL
+655 LIASIDSIL
-669 YSFIDNAIQ
+669 DI
-678 DYKQYQ
+678 YKQYQ
-684 QLKVNLALAEKQQKA
+684 QYKVNLALAEKQQKA
-699 TQRKSMATFAYY
+699 TERKSMATFAYY

-724 ANFNEIATNFLMR
+724 ANFNEIATNYLMR
-737 RWKEVGG
+737 QWKEVGG
-744 DLENY
+744 ELEDY

-754 SADYDE
+754 SADYEE
-760 FESQFQEFWQTLS
+760 FEKQFQEFWNNLTS
-773 ATEKEAF
+773 AEKEAF

-785 NQGMYSRSQFEQALK
+785 NQGMYSRSQYQQALIE
-800 NAGVDK
+800 AGVSEK
-806 GLQEELMAQ
+806 LQNELMTQ
-815 WSEQYR
+815 WIEE
-821 YGYSNF
+821 YGNSYQNF
-827 INGLLNAHSKDNS
+827 LEGIFNANKKDNS
-840 YLMKGSEKLA
+840 YIMKGYGKLSNLSSELY
-850 TLPYEFYSTV
+850 PII

-865 KINKQIANGVI
+865 KINKQITDGII
-876 NSVQGSNILDTY
+876 NSVQGTNILDAY
-888 SSLIAQAN
+888 SSLIAAAN

-924 ALSKAGFEMGELFSG
+924 ALSKADFEMGELFSG

-945 VNLIT
+945 VNLII

-962 LKTYKEDLDKASG
+962 LKTYKEDLDKASS

-1018 ESDLVDSIKNRI
+1018 ESDLVNSIKNRI
-1030 ENRINSLRGFETRY
+1030 NNRITEVTRLIKL
-1044 GTSHNSEIEQL
+1044 GIKEGEDVSAL
-1055 QKLFS
+1055 QEELAKITKLGS

-1073 ENTFL
+1073 GNTFL

-1088 SAIGAEGKF
+1088 SAIGAEDKF

-1122 DEANTYI
+1122 DKANTYI
-1129 SVVKD
+1129 SVVRD

-1143 ISRIEES
+1143 VSRIEES
-1150 SLAKGQVESVYIG
+1150 GLAKGKVESVYID
-1163 DLVKGLG
+1163 DLVEGLG

-1180 GNYQELYKKIFGNNR
+1180 GNYQELYKKIFGDNK

-1222 SLDSIDASA
+1222 SLDSIDASSI
-1231 VAELGT
+1231 AELGT
-1237 AMGENWETITQYFT
+1237 AMGKDWEVITQYFT
-1251 ENLDGTFSATYQSIM
+1251 ENLDGTFSTSYQNIL
-1266 ALATKGGQNISTE
+1266 ALVEQSGQDISTE

-1296 NGLKGSMSSNDVENL
+1296 NGLKGSMSSSDVESL

-1332 ESAIEVYL
+1332 QSAIDVYL
-1340 ALKDIDAIQAQI
+1340 TLKDIDAIQAQI

-1369 DVAETMRTIAKL
+1369 DVADTMRTIAKL
-1381 NKELANVPVD
+1381 NDELANVPVD
-1391 DSRRKE
+1391 SSRRKE

-1403 VAQEILRVRSSDPDS
+1403 VAQEILRVRSADADS

-1499 VDGEGVKVAMS
+1499 IDGEGVKVAMS

-1542 DAAIQILETI
+1542 DAAIRILEAM
-1552 VAMEDIGNIDKN
+1552 VAMENIDIDSSGLFEAGEIFAN
-1564 GDGINL
+1564 GKDATEGWTENVETWANNL
-1570 DDILDF
+1570 
-1576 SVKGEVNYQ
+1576 
-1585 EEYNT
+1585 
-1590 VRQSLLKNEELRTQ
+1590 
-1604 LDEFFVNGKSLTE
+1604 EFAGTKISIGGKSLLDALAELDPTDAIKVLNQLKSIDWTLGDTDIAGQIQNILAAFFPNVSVTQGRSIFDILNIPDDADKNAKHFTE
-1617 WLQMSAE
+1617 WLNNFDLNVKEYNQ
-1624 EFEGQAEEAQQAYID
+1624 IK
-1639 ALKALYEM
+1639 KALNLNSQISTKNNIFKNIEKMLGLEEGDTRFKNLYSNLKDLGYGIQDAIKIWDKIEVSGDGKIYTYNDKEYTNLDEVLATIQLEDITGKTVTNGKTITNTEGEVIGAEGEITVGQSTITVTQEGDSITYASEDGGFTSSNLRDVIDYEINKKLEENPEQ
-1647 SQGDYDLNDIMGSLQ
+1647 SETELYKQYGVDLNADILPKLSINNIQDILSGDTISKAIENTGEGKDITIPIEGIGNLTFEAGSTEDQIRQ
-1662 KLIETNQLSGT
+1662 KLIEAMGLDSTQL
-1673 IIVPVD
+1673 VD
-1679 ENGVQLIV
+1679 
-1687 KVGEPNALKIEWD
+1687 
-1700 SEKTEKL
+1700 
-1707 LEEYNTYSK
+1707 
-1716 EGLQGIVEDWAKGN
+1716 
-1730 TDNFTYLDYYL
+1730 
-1741 TYRVTE
+1741 
-1747 KISVDEDGNY
+1747 
-1757 EFLGVKYSK
+1757 
-1766 GEEEALGKAIQDY
+1766 AI
-1779 ESVESEL
+1779 
-1786 GLNTTATRDGGN
+1786 TTA
-1798 LTLTTTYGFNNEVKI
+1798 
-1813 SFNDNSD
+1813 
-1820 SNYTSTF
+1820 
-1827 NGKEYKAGS
+1827 
-1836 MDELIDK
+1836 
-1843 IWQEQ
+1843 
-1848 GYEYSK
+1848 
-1854 YGYNRESFGQKFKSD
+1854 
-1869 ASVEVETE
+1869 
-1877 VKPIL
+1877 
-1882 KKDSIKDGELSQ
+1882 IK
-1894 EVVDEYGLDTSL
+1894 T
-1906 INNISAAI
+1906 AA
-1914 TSADWTPVGSAIGE
+1914 PAIGE
-1928 GISKALS
+1928 AISTAISDTLS
-1935 GGEKEASGEGI
+1935 GKNTDINSEGQ
-1946 GELTIKPA
+1946 ELIIKP
-1954 SLNIDVTGAKIS
+1954 STLNIDLSSAEIKTTG
-1966 LSGLAE
+1966 LVE
-1972 DGSLPLPD
+1972 DGSLSLPD
-1980 GTIGTVSGAASEIQI
+1980 GTIDTVEGTASEIQI
-1995 SGDYT
+1995 SGTPT
-2000 PVIPEKGITL
+2000 PVIPDDGITL
-2010 TYDTVS
+2010 TY
-2016 GKTTVIKITPTK
+2016 TTVKGETTTIKITPAG
-2028 YGDDKQTGKV
+2028 YADDAQTTGV
-2038 KIDGTYNSVEGKAN
+2038 DVGEYSSVEGTA
-2052 SATIDITTY
+2052 STATIDVTSY

-2074 VTVDGQAN
+2074 VTVEGEAN

-2090 TKGEDGTWTL
+2090 TKSEDGTWTL
-2100 TVGDASVTIDTPN
+2100 TVGDASVTIETPN
-2113 YDEIVQKLAE
+2113 YDDILAKLDE
-2123 LSAPKTKTIT
+2123 LSAPKTKLIT
-2133 VSYEEPKGYTL
+2133 VSYEEPNLVGPGADTTTPGYHVAGIENNFGNKVSLGQFPTL
-2144 SYTKNSSKVY
+2144 DAAITSMESEISNGTFQNGTFEITEIKA
-2154 GDGTTGTTGKRVT
+2154 DGTTTTVQATLADLTAGVVNFSGSISTNTNNNTSGNSTGNKNNTINKNTASPSLNIDTSAIEAKVQSTADSMATRLANAGETGAAKAAQAIKSTLSSIRGKSVSVTVKYPKEITIDAKVNVSGATVT
-2167 KTFKTAEEAYAFW
+2167 KTT
-2180 SNANFSD
+2180 
-2187 RNGIS
+2187 
-2192 SGRILGGTSTPTLI
+2192 
-2206 TPSGDEYK
+2206 
-2214 GADEIAEALSELS
+2214 
-2227 TIEAQNVTVESS
+2227 TI
-2239 NVEVQGQPNEP
+2239 
-2250 TGFTPEPGPAPQPS
+2250 PGKQ
-2264 PTPTPQ
+2264 T
-2270 QQQQEEVI
+2270 
-2278 IDTTGIVEQAQGA
+2278 
-2291 ADEMGSAIQGAVDGI
+2291 GSA
-2306 DTSGAQDA
+2306 T
-2314 ISDLNSKIGSIPSS
+2314 
-2328 GASKISNLSSA
+2328 
-2339 ISGIPSKR
+2339 
-2347 EVNINYKVT
+2347 
-2356 VSSNEDGKIT
+2356 
-2366 GATGNISS
+2366 
-2374 WGMHSASGSLT
+2374 
-2385 FSKGN
+2385 GN

-2403 GPELVVSNGHYYV
+2403 GPELVVSNGRYFI
-2416 VGQNGAEFVDLADDA
+2416 VGQSGAEFVDLEDDA
-2431 IVFNHLQTQSL
+2431 IVFNHLQTQKL
-2442 LNNSGISGRGTP
+2442 LSSSGISGRGTP

-2471 SASDAIAQLRAIC
+2471 SASDALAQLRAIR
-2484 AMWQSMLDASAR
+2484 AMWQSMLDASAK

-2513 GDDLAAVVGDYERWY
+2513 DDLAAVTGEYERWY

-2550 MRSGYDRVDSLEKEL
+2550 MRNGFDRVDSLEKEL
-2565 DMLKKQR
+2565 KILKKQQ

-2582 GRYYNQR
+2582 GKFYNKR
-2589 RQDLENMKDSYA
+2589 RQDLLSTDYS
-2601 LIFTYDQ
+2601 LIFTYDE
-2608 DGLMQYVEGENRGL
+2608 DGLMQYVKGEDRGL
-2622 NILAE
+2622 NILAK
-2627 LNKRDEN
+2627 LNERDAN
-2634 GALTGWAV
+2634 GKLIN
-2642 NAKKQL
+2642 NAKDAKSQL
-2648 EYLRSIGFNT
+2648 NYLRNIGFNT
-2658 DLLKNNEDGTK
+2658 DILKNNEDGTT

-2681 DNIDAWMNELDS
+2681 DSIDAWMDELDS
-2693 LYDTYNEN
+2693 LYDTYNDN

-2707 VTTRQ
+2707 VTTKQ
-2712 NEILQLYIDNQL
+2712 NEILQQYIDNQL
-2724 SLEEKLLQAIQDRAQ
+2724 SLEQKLLQAIQDREQ
-2739 AEIDRLTDEKEALE
+2739 AEIDRLSDEKEALE
-2753 EATQSFIDGLTD
+2753 EATQSFIDGLTN

-2771 DLYNRNQNQ
+2771 DLYNKNQNQ

-2800 SEIQSLRDQIDSR
+2800 SEIQALRDQIDSR
-2813 LQDEYFDRQQEQ
+2813 LQDEYFDKQQEQ

-2850 LDEQIKNGLLWEEV
+2850 LEYQKENGLLWEEV
-2864 YDMMNNWTPEQI
+2864 YNMMNNWTPEQI
-2876 VQFLDQYLQ
+2876 VQFLDEYLQ

-2898 REEDRISAEMFV
+2898 REEDLMSAEMFV
-2910 GRRDLEARNAA
+2910 AKRDLEERTKAWEKYYNSLDRYSDEIKKNNAA
-2921 WERYYNGLTYNDDVK
+2921 A
-2936 RDNAQAAQTA
+2936 AQAA
-2946 FNEAYASGGETA
+2946 FNEAYATGGESA
-2958 AIEAANRIYSAAT
+2958 AIEAANKVFDDANAKAQT
-2971 QTPPEPEETQP
+2971 TPTPPDAQEPQEEAS
-2982 TEDTSQTGGQ
+2982 EGQ
-2992 NAKVKGGQM
+2992 NAKVKGGKM
-3001 NVRKSA
+3001 NVRESA
-3007 SGKAKGLGIVKSGKS
+3007 SSKGKGLGIVRDGKT

-3038 DVGKGK
+3038 DIGNGK

-3054 YSKYYEGIDIDKLP
+3054 YSKYYEGIDIEKLP
-3068 KYSQGG
+3068 GYSQGG

-3087 KKKPEAFVSAEDR
+3087 KKKPEAFISAEDT
-3100 ALLKSTIFNSN
+3100 ALLKSTIFNPN
-3111 NNVLRDFVNALEN
+3111 NNVLQDFVDALEN
-3124 RSNSN
+3124 HNSSNN
-3129 SNVET
+3129 TVEA
-3134 VPNVVIEEVNLEIAS
+3134 VPNVIIEEVNLEITS
-3149 GTIANDYDAKR
+3149 ETIANDYDAKR
-3160 AGEKILEEMVR
+3160 AGEKILEEMVK

>member
-1 MSLNKVDAA
+1 M
-10 LQSVGITLQDVNGQF
+10 
-25 RNFDDV
+25 
-31 ILELSKKWDTLDAN
+31 
-45 AQRYIATTMAG
+45 G

-94 LDSISAKWNQLKTNI
+94 LDSISAKWTQLKTNI

-119 QIFKAA
+119 QIFKSA

-178 MNKKLNELKE
+178 MNKKLNELKAN
-188 KPVEITIKAKADTAS
+188 PVEITIKAKADTAS

-219 NGTTQG
+219 NGTSQN
-225 QALSGFFNKYD
+225 QVLRSFFNKYD

-256 KLVTLAKQLKGLNV
+256 KLVTLAKQLKGLSA
-270 EERKA
+270 EERNA
-275 LLSSNDLGQALNN
+275 LLNSNNLGQALND
-288 LINPAEKSL
+288 LINPAEKTL
-297 TALEKFRGSSIGGA
+297 TVLDKFRGSSVGGF
-311 LSKHT
+311 LSKN
-316 ATIAMVASTLSA
+316 ASVVAMVASTLSA
-328 AALSIEDSSKSA
+328 AALSIEDSSDSV

-348 GGVSTIAGG
+348 GGISTAAGA
-357 LLGILGQWQYAIPML
+357 LLGALGQWQYAIPML

-377 SLIDGIIYTT
+377 SLIDGFIYTT

-488 IIGDIEKSGVSL
+488 ILGDIEQSGLSL
-500 QDAQEKFNN
+500 QDAQENLQGFFNEFSSFEGLTSQFKLELDTLNFNEEAFNTAYKNVTGKETPKNFEKDN
-509 FISGNTTEYKN
+509 FIDYINTS
-520 INGQGFDISTAFGNA
+520 DVDRMNA
-535 TKWDLE
+535 T
-541 TAINQTIIKPLLE
+541 INQLGIDEIDFSRIVNEYNNNLADLTNE
-554 KGYSIGEAAELGK
+554 EAAT
-567 LVSLK
+567 
-572 KNEGKDNL
+572 NL
-580 ITEGYIN
+580 
-587 PDQLYSSF
+587 DSS
-595 KNYDFD
+595 
-601 TDINS
+601 
-606 IKEELQNQLALKNG
+606 LQNLLTQIEGATNNQELIG
-620 ITEDNLNFLASLNEA
+620 ILESDAQSIQKLNEA
-635 LESGTGAYGEFISNE
+635 KAELAKNDSN
-650 DNFKQ
+650 D
-655 LLEISKKISTDSPL
+655 PL
-669 YSFIDNAIQ
+669 IASIDNIL
-678 DYKQYQ
+678 DIYKQYQ
-684 QLKVNLALAEKQQKA
+684 QYKLNLALAEKQQKA
-699 TQRKSMATFAYY
+699 TERKSMATFAYY

-724 ANFNEIATNFLMR
+724 TNFNEIATNYLMM

-744 DLENY
+744 DLKDY

-754 SADYDE
+754 SADYEE
-760 FESQFQEFWQTLS
+760 FEAQFQEFWKTLS
-773 ATEKEAF
+773 SAEKEAF

-785 NQGMYSRSQFEQALK
+785 NQGLYSRSKYQQALID
-800 NAGVDK
+800 AGVDEN
-806 GLQEELMAQ
+806 LQKELMAQ
-815 WSEQYR
+815 WSEEYR
-821 YGYSNF
+821 YSYSNF
-827 INGLLNAHSKDNS
+827 ITGLLNAHSKDNN
-840 YLMKGSEKLA
+840 YIMKGSEKLNN
-850 TLPYEFYSTV
+850 LPPELYSTI

-865 KINKQIANGVI
+865 KVNKQITNGVI
-876 NSVQGSNILDTY
+876 NSVQGTNILDTY
-888 SSLIAQAN
+888 SSLIAEAN

-924 ALSKAGFEMGELFSG
+924 ALSKAGFEMNDFFSG

-950 ETQTILTDLSEK
+950 ETQTIFSDLSDK

-989 GGSLSDFKFED
+989 GGSLSDFKFEG

-1006 DLGAIN
+1006 DLSAIN

-1018 ESDLVDSIKNRI
+1018 ESDLVDDIKERIKNKLDTLK
-1030 ENRINSLRGFETRY
+1030 NFQINY
-1044 GTSHNSEIEQL
+1044 GTSYSNEIAKYEEIY
-1055 QKLFS
+1055 S
-1060 DIDEYIAQYTTYL
+1060 NIDETASQYVTYL

-1088 SAIGAEGKF
+1088 SAIGASDKF
-1097 DTSQLMAAAA
+1097 DTTQLMAAAA
-1107 QSESALYN
+1107 QGEAALYN
-1115 LLSEAGV
+1115 LLSEAGTDV
-1122 DEANTYI
+1122 ANTYI
-1129 SVVKD
+1129 SSVMD
-1134 ALSSIQNDI
+1134 TLSSIQNDVV
-1143 ISRIEES
+1143 SRIES
-1150 SLAKGQVESVYIG
+1150 SGLASRKTNNVYIG
-1163 DLVKGLG
+1163 DLIEGLG
-1170 LGEEF
+1170 LGDEF

-1180 GNYQELYKKIFGNNR
+1180 SNYQALYKKIFGNNQ

-1201 MATYFENSSKDIQS
+1201 MANYFENSSKDIQS

-1222 SLDSIDASA
+1222 SLDSIDASS
-1231 VAELGT
+1231 VAELGN
-1237 AMGENWETITQYFT
+1237 AMGKDWEVITQYFT
-1251 ENLDGTFSATYQSIM
+1251 KNLDGTFSTSY
-1266 ALATKGGQNISTE
+1266 QNILALVDQSGQDISTK

-1296 NGLKGSMSSNDVENL
+1296 NGLKGSMSSSDVESL

-1332 ESAIEVYL
+1332 QSAIEVYL
-1340 ALKDIDAIQAQI
+1340 TLKDIDAVQAQI

-1369 DVAETMRTIAKL
+1369 DVADTMRTIAKL
-1381 NKELANVPVD
+1381 NDELANVPVD
-1391 DSRRKE
+1391 SSRREE
-1397 LEKELQ
+1397 LERELQ
-1403 VAQEILRVRSSDPDS
+1403 VAQEILRVRSADADS

-1439 VGKAYKAMNES
+1439 VGKAYKVMNES

-1463 IVNQMSAMAEAAGVD
+1463 LINHMDAMAQAAGEE
-1478 FEIKG
+1478 FSIG
-1483 MNAAQLIEKG
+1483 GQNAAQLIESG
-1493 MSALKN
+1493 LSALKN
-1499 VDGEGVKVAMS
+1499 IDGEGVKVS
-1510 GIGFDFL
+1510 LENIGVEFL
-1517 SGAEEM
+1517 SGADGM
-1523 GLSFDDGIKE
+1523 VANFDDGIKE
-1533 VAKSQIKML
+1533 VAKGQIEML
-1542 DAAIQILETI
+1542 DAAIQMLETI
-1552 VAMEDIGNIDKN
+1552 VAMEQLGDIDVEGNGIDTTDIFKG
-1564 GDGINL
+1564 GDPLAGFTEGY
-1570 DDILDF
+1570 DDW
-1576 SVKGEVNYQ
+1576 K
-1585 EEYNT
+1585 
-1590 VRQSLLKNEELRTQ
+1590 QSIIDSAEKNEELKTA
-1604 LDEFFVNGKSLTE
+1604 LNSLFIEGKSLWELVNSNSSELASLGAAGLTNYANALE
-1617 WLQMSAE
+1617 AIRQLAE
-1624 EFEGQAEEAQQAYID
+1624 SD
-1639 ALKALYEM
+1639 
-1647 SQGDYDLNDIMGSLQ
+1647 DYDLENLLPSIDQLVQSTGLLATINY
-1662 KLIETNQLSGT
+1662 TNK
-1673 IIVPVD
+1673 
-1679 ENGVQLIV
+1679 NGVQIIV
-1687 KVGEPNALKIEWD
+1687 KPGEDSVSIEWESD
-1700 SEKTEKL
+1700 KVKEILSGKSE
-1707 LEEYNTYSK
+1707 EEIAKIK
-1716 EGLQGIVEDWAKGN
+1716 E
-1730 TDNFTYLDYYL
+1730 
-1741 TYRVTE
+1741 
-1747 KISVDEDGNY
+1747 SVDKWANGEQLTPIETATVYQLLDKVTIENGNY
-1757 EFLGVKYSK
+1757 IYQGQEFKTPAQL
-1766 GEEEALGKAIQDY
+1766 AKAIENY
-1779 ESVESEL
+1779 ESVIKNNPEL
-1786 GLNTTATRDGGN
+1786 NNIELKENGSINGTMNFDNNTVVVSG
-1798 LTLTTTYGFNNEVKI
+1798 VK
-1813 SFNDNSD
+1813 D
-1820 SNYTSTF
+1820 NYTYTS
-1827 NGKEYKAGS
+1827 KEYPGYEGNTL
-1836 MDELIDK
+1836 DELIHN
-1843 IWQEQ
+1843 IFIGEGLAGSQYGVTEEQ
-1848 GYEYSK
+1848 FAST
-1854 YGYNRESFGQKFKSD
+1854 FKGT
-1869 ASVEVETE
+1869 VEPEIE

-1882 KKDSIKDGELSQ
+1882 KKGTIEDGELSQ
-1894 EVVDEYGLDTSL
+1894 EVVDEYGLDTGL

-1914 TSADWTPVGSAIGE
+1914 TSADWTPVGAAIGE

-1935 GGEKEASGEGI
+1935 GGEKEVAGEGI
-1946 GELTIKPA
+1946 GELTIKPT
-1954 SLNIDVTGAKIS
+1954 SLNVDLTDAEIETTG
-1966 LSGLAE
+1966 LSE
-1972 DGSLPLPD
+1972 DGSLSLPD
-1980 GTIGTVSGAASEIQI
+1980 GTIGTVSGTASEIQI

-2000 PVIPEKGITL
+2000 PVIPEEGITL

-2028 YGDDKQTGKV
+2028 YGDDKQTGEV

-2052 SATIDITTY
+2052 SATIDVTTY

-2074 VTVDGQAN
+2074 VTVDGEAN

-2090 TKGEDGTWTL
+2090 TQGEDGTWTL
-2100 TVGDASVTIDTPN
+2100 TIGDSSVIIDTPN
-2113 YDEIVQKLAE
+2113 YDEIVEKLEE
-2123 LSAPKTKTIT
+2123 LTQDRTI
-2133 VSYEEPKGYTL
+2133 
-2144 SYTKNSSKVY
+2144 N
-2154 GDGTTGTTGKRVT
+2154 
-2167 KTFKTAEEAYAFW
+2167 
-2180 SNANFSD
+2180 
-2187 RNGIS
+2187 I
-2192 SGRILGGTSTPTLI
+2192 TPTLVNPGDMEDPAYYI
-2206 TPSGDEYK
+2206 SDGTGKAYTTTTYSTYGGAQERLEQLKFEKGELAGEFTVELIDLATSQIDATTLTVTPLNSVDISAANVTLDTAGNSDNNNKNNNNNNNNKNNNTNAPSTPLSIDTSAMETKVQAAADSMVTRLANAGETGAAKAAQAIKSTLDSIK
-2214 GADEIAEALSELS
+2214 GKTVSVKVNYPQKVSVGL
-2227 TIEAQNVTVESS
+2227 NVTVT
-2239 NVEVQGQPNEP
+2239 GTAPN
-2250 TGFTPEPGPAPQPS
+2250 GGSVSGNFSKPS
-2264 PTPTPQ
+2264 
-2270 QQQQEEVI
+2270 I
-2278 IDTTGIVEQAQGA
+2278 
-2291 ADEMGSAIQGAVDGI
+2291 
-2306 DTSGAQDA
+2306 
-2314 ISDLNSKIGSIPSS
+2314 
-2328 GASKISNLSSA
+2328 
-2339 ISGIPSKR
+2339 
-2347 EVNINYKVT
+2347 
-2356 VSSNEDGKIT
+2356 
-2366 GATGNISS
+2366 
-2374 WGMHSASGSLT
+2374 SASYGT
-2385 FSKGN
+2385 AAKGN

-2471 SASDAIAQLRAIC
+2471 SASDALAQLRAIR

-2513 GDDLAAVVGDYERWY
+2513 GEDIAAVVGDYERWY

-2565 DMLKKQR
+2565 DMLKKQQ
-2572 AAYAQLAEEQ
+2572 AAYEELARLQ
-2582 GRYYNQR
+2582 KDFYDKR
-2589 RQDLENMKDSYA
+2589 RQDLLSTDYS
-2601 LIFTYDQ
+2601 LIFTYDE
-2608 DGLMQYVEGENRGL
+2608 DGLMQYVDGMNRGL
-2622 NILAE
+2622 DILAK
-2627 LNKRDEN
+2627 LNERDASGKLIN
-2634 GALTGWAV
+2634 
-2642 NAKKQL
+2642 NAKNAKTQL
-2648 EYLRSIGFNT
+2648 AYLRSIGFNT
-2658 DLLKNNEDGTK
+2658 DILQNNEDGTK

-2681 DNIDAWMNELDS
+2681 DNIDAWMDELDS

-2712 NEILQLYIDNQL
+2712 NEILQQYIDNQL

-2771 DLYNRNQNQ
+2771 DLYNRNQDQ

-2800 SEIQSLRDQIDSR
+2800 SEIQALRDQIDSR

-2850 LDEQIKNGLLWEEV
+2850 LEYQRENGLLWEEV
-2864 YDMMNNWTPEQI
+2864 YNMMNNWSPEQI

-2982 TEDTSQTGGQ
+2982 TEDASQTGGQ

-3038 DVGKGK
+3038 DVGGGK
-3044 KVSGYMKYSG
+3044 KVNGYMKYSG
-3054 YSKYYEGIDIDKLP
+3054 YSKYYDGIDIKKLP
-3068 KYSQGG
+3068 GYSQGG

-3087 KKKPEAFVSAEDR
+3087 KKKPEAFISAEDT
-3100 ALLKSTIFNSN
+3100 ALLKSTIFSSN
-3111 NNVLRDFVNALEN
+3111 NNVLRDFINAFEN

-3129 SNVET
+3129 SNIET
-3134 VPNVVIEEVNLEIAS
+3134 VPNVVIEEVNLEITS
-3149 GTIANDYDAKR
+3149 DTIANDYDAKR

>member
-1 MSLNKVDAA
+1 
-10 LQSVGITLQDVNGQF
+10 
-25 RNFDDV
+25 
-31 ILELSKKWDTLDAN
+31 
-45 AQRYIATTMAG
+45 MAG

-94 LDSISAKWNQLKTNI
+94 LDSISAKWTQLKTNI

-119 QIFKAA
+119 QIFKAV

-143 GKIPTTVISMLSV
+143 GKIPTTVISMLAT

-178 MNKKLNELKE
+178 MNKKLNELRE

-209 QVAQTAQQAA
+209 QVAQAAQQAA
-219 NGTTQG
+219 NGTSQN
-225 QALSGFFNKYD
+225 QALRSFFNKYD
-236 TEQNAD
+236 TEQNTD

-256 KLVTLAKQLKGLNV
+256 KLVTLSKQLKGLSA
-270 EERKA
+270 EERNA
-275 LLSSNDLGQALNN
+275 LLNSNNLGQALND
-288 LINPAEKSL
+288 LINPAEKTL
-297 TALEKFRGSSIGGA
+297 TVLDKFRGSSIGGF
-311 LSKHT
+311 LSKN
-316 ATIAMVASTLSA
+316 ASAVAMVASTLSA
-328 AALSIEDSSKSA
+328 AALSIEDSSDSV
-340 VESSKVLS
+340 VESSKTLS
-348 GGVSTIAGG
+348 GGISTIAGIG
-357 LLGILGQWQYAIPML
+357 LGIVGKWQYAIPML

-488 IIGDIEKSGVSL
+488 ILGDIEEGNLSL
-500 QDAQEKFNN
+500 QDAQEKLQGFFNE
-509 FISGNTTEYKN
+509 T
-520 INGQGFDISTAFGNA
+520 QGFDGLSIGLQIDYNKANFEEGAFKQAYKDITGKENLPSSFSQSSLDNYLANPSVANAESLKQQLLIEQYEDFESIINNYTESIKNNTGALDDSVLNLFNQIENA
-535 TKWDLE
+535 TNNQEIINVLE
-541 TAINQTIIKPLLE
+541 SDAQSIE
-554 KGYSIGEAAELGK
+554 KLNKTKAELIK
-567 LVSLK
+567 NDPNNSLIASI
-572 KNEGKDNL
+572 DSIL
-580 ITEGYIN
+580 
-587 PDQLYSSF
+587 
-595 KNYDFD
+595 
-601 TDINS
+601 DI
-606 IKEELQNQLALKNG
+606 
-620 ITEDNLNFLASLNEA
+620 
-635 LESGTGAYGEFISNE
+635 
-650 DNFKQ
+650 
-655 LLEISKKISTDSPL
+655 
-669 YSFIDNAIQ
+669 
-678 DYKQYQ
+678 YKQYQ
-684 QLKVNLALAEKQQKA
+684 QYKVNLALAEKQQKA
-699 TQRKSMATFAYY
+699 TERKSMATFAYY
-711 DNEASDRAVGEEI
+711 DNEASDRVVGEEI

-744 DLENY
+744 SLESY

-754 SADYDE
+754 SVDYDE
-760 FESQFQEFWQTLS
+760 FEKQFQEFWQTLS
-773 ATEKEAF
+773 AAEKEAF

-785 NQGMYSRSQFEQALK
+785 NQGMYSRGQFEQALK
-800 NAGVDK
+800 DAGINEN
-806 GLQEELMAQ
+806 LQKELMAQ

-865 KINKQIANGVI
+865 KVNKQIANGVI

-924 ALSKAGFEMGELFSG
+924 ALSKADFEMGELFSG

-945 VNLIT
+945 VNLII

-962 LKTYKEDLDKASG
+962 LKTYKEDLDKASS

-1018 ESDLVDSIKNRI
+1018 ESDLVNSIKNRI
-1030 ENRINSLRGFETRY
+1030 NNRITEVTRLIKL
-1044 GTSHNSEIEQL
+1044 GIKEGEDVSAL
-1055 QKLFS
+1055 QEELAKITKLGS

-1088 SAIGAEGKF
+1088 SAIGASDKF
-1097 DTSQLMAAAA
+1097 DTAQLMAAAA
-1107 QSESALYN
+1107 QGEAALYN
-1115 LLSEAGV
+1115 LLSEAGADV
-1122 DEANTYI
+1122 ANTYI
-1129 SVVKD
+1129 SSVMD
-1134 ALSSIQNDI
+1134 TLSSIQDDI
-1143 ISRIEES
+1143 VSRIES
-1150 SLAKGQVESVYIG
+1150 SGLASGKTDSVYIG
-1163 DLVKGLG
+1163 DLIEGLG
-1170 LGEEF
+1170 LGNEF

-1180 GNYQELYKKIFGNNR
+1180 SNYQALYKKIFDNNQ

-1201 MATYFENSSKDIQS
+1201 MANYFENSSKDIQN

-1222 SLDSIDASA
+1222 SLDSIDASSI
-1231 VAELGT
+1231 AELGT
-1237 AMGENWETITQYFT
+1237 AMGKDWEAITQYFT
-1251 ENLDGTFSATYQSIM
+1251 ENLDGTFSASY
-1266 ALATKGGQNISTE
+1266 QNILALVEQSGQDIGTE

-1296 NGLKGSMSSNDVENL
+1296 NGLKGSMSSSDVESL

-1332 ESAIEVYL
+1332 QSAIEVYL

-1369 DVAETMRTIAKL
+1369 DVADTMRTIAKL
-1381 NKELANVPVD
+1381 NDELANVPVD
-1391 DSRRKE
+1391 SSRREE

-1403 VAQEILRVRSSDPDS
+1403 VAQEILRVRSADADS

-1439 VGKAYKAMNES
+1439 VGKAYKVMNES

-1463 IVNQMSAMAEAAGVD
+1463 LINHMDAMAQAAGEE
-1478 FEIKG
+1478 FSIG
-1483 MNAAQLIEKG
+1483 GQNAAQLIESG
-1493 MSALKN
+1493 LSALKN
-1499 VDGEGVKVAMS
+1499 IDGEGVKVS
-1510 GIGFDFL
+1510 LENIGVEFL
-1517 SGAEEM
+1517 SGADGM
-1523 GLSFDDGIKE
+1523 VANFDDGIKE
-1533 VAKSQIKML
+1533 VAKGQIEML

-1552 VAMEDIGNIDKN
+1552 VAMEQLGDIDVEGNGIDTTDIFKG
-1564 GDGINL
+1564 GDPLAGFTEGY
-1570 DDILDF
+1570 DDW
-1576 SVKGEVNYQ
+1576 K
-1585 EEYNT
+1585 
-1590 VRQSLLKNEELRTQ
+1590 QSIIDSAEKNEELKTA
-1604 LDEFFVNGKSLTE
+1604 LSSLFIEGKSLWE
-1617 WLQMSAE
+1617 LVNSNSSELASLGAAGLANYANALEAIRQLAE
-1624 EFEGQAEEAQQAYID
+1624 SD
-1639 ALKALYEM
+1639 
-1647 SQGDYDLNDIMGSLQ
+1647 DYDLENLLPSIDQLVQSTGLLATINY
-1662 KLIETNQLSGT
+1662 TNK
-1673 IIVPVD
+1673 
-1679 ENGVQLIV
+1679 NGVQIIV
-1687 KVGEPNALKIEWD
+1687 KPGEDSVSIEWESD
-1700 SEKTEKL
+1700 KVKEILSGKSEEEIAKIKESVDKWANGEQLTPIETATVYQLLDKVTVENGNYIYQGQEFKTPAQLAKAIENYESIIKNNPEL
-1707 LEEYNTYSK
+1707 NNIELKENGSINGTMSFTNNTVEISGVKDNYTYTSK
-1716 EGLQGIVEDWAKGN
+1716 EYPGYEGN
-1730 TDNFTYLDYYL
+1730 TL
-1741 TYRVTE
+1741 
-1747 KISVDEDGNY
+1747 
-1757 EFLGVKYSK
+1757 
-1766 GEEEALGKAIQDY
+1766 
-1779 ESVESEL
+1779 
-1786 GLNTTATRDGGN
+1786 
-1798 LTLTTTYGFNNEVKI
+1798 
-1813 SFNDNSD
+1813 
-1820 SNYTSTF
+1820 
-1827 NGKEYKAGS
+1827 
-1836 MDELIDK
+1836 DELIHN
-1843 IWQEQ
+1843 IFIGEGLAGSQYGVTEEQ
-1848 GYEYSK
+1848 FAST
-1854 YGYNRESFGQKFKSD
+1854 FKGTI
-1869 ASVEVETE
+1869 EPEIE

-1882 KKDSIKDGELSQ
+1882 KKGAIKDGELSQ
-1894 EVVDEYGLDTSL
+1894 EVVDEYGLDTGL

-1914 TSADWTPVGSAIGE
+1914 STADWTPVGDAIGE
-1928 GISKALS
+1928 GINKALN
-1935 GGEKEASGEGI
+1935 GGEKEVAGEGI
-1946 GELTIKPA
+1946 GELTIKPT
-1954 SLNIDVTGAKIS
+1954 SLNIDLTDAEIKTTG
-1966 LSGLAE
+1966 LSE

-1980 GTIGTVSGAASEIQI
+1980 DTIGVVSGTASEIQI
-1995 SGDYT
+1995 DGDYT
-2000 PVIPEKGITL
+2000 PVIPEEGITL
-2010 TYDTVS
+2010 TY
-2016 GKTTVIKITPTK
+2016 TTVKGETTTIKITPAG
-2028 YGDDKQTGKV
+2028 YADDAQTTGADV
-2038 KIDGTYNSVEGKAN
+2038 GEYSSVEGTA
-2052 SATIDITTY
+2052 STATIDVTSY

-2074 VTVDGQAN
+2074 VTVNGEAN

-2090 TKGEDGTWTL
+2090 TKSEDGTWTL
-2100 TVGDASVTIDTPN
+2100 TVGDASVTIETPN
-2113 YDEIVQKLAE
+2113 YDDILAKLDE
-2123 LSAPKTKTIT
+2123 LSAPKTKLIT
-2133 VSYEEPKGYTL
+2133 VSYEEPNLVGPGADTTTPGYHVAGIENNFGNKVSLGQFPTL
-2144 SYTKNSSKVY
+2144 DAAITSMESEISNGTFQNGTFEITEIKA
-2154 GDGTTGTTGKRVT
+2154 DGTTTTVQATLADLTAGVVNFSGSISTNTNNNTSGNSTGNKNNTTNKNTASPSFNIDTSAIEAKVQSAADSMATRLANAGETGAAKAAQAIKSTLSSIRGKSVSVTVKYPKEITIDAKVNVSGATVT
-2167 KTFKTAEEAYAFW
+2167 KTTKK
-2180 SNANFSD
+2180 
-2187 RNGIS
+2187 
-2192 SGRILGGTSTPTLI
+2192 P
-2206 TPSGDEYK
+2206 
-2214 GADEIAEALSELS
+2214 
-2227 TIEAQNVTVESS
+2227 
-2239 NVEVQGQPNEP
+2239 
-2250 TGFTPEPGPAPQPS
+2250 
-2264 PTPTPQ
+2264 
-2270 QQQQEEVI
+2270 
-2278 IDTTGIVEQAQGA
+2278 
-2291 ADEMGSAIQGAVDGI
+2291 
-2306 DTSGAQDA
+2306 GAQT
-2314 ISDLNSKIGSIPSS
+2314 G
-2328 GASKISNLSSA
+2328 
-2339 ISGIPSKR
+2339 
-2347 EVNINYKVT
+2347 
-2356 VSSNEDGKIT
+2356 
-2366 GATGNISS
+2366 GAT
-2374 WGMHSASGSLT
+2374 
-2385 FSKGN
+2385 GN

-2403 GPELVVSNGHYYV
+2403 GPELVVSNGHYFI

-2471 SASDAIAQLRAIC
+2471 SASDALAQLRAIR
-2484 AMWQSMLDASAR
+2484 AMWQSMLDASAK

-2513 GDDLAAVVGDYERWY
+2513 DDLAAVTGEYERWY

-2550 MRSGYDRVDSLEKEL
+2550 MRNGFDRVDSLEKEL
-2565 DMLKKQR
+2565 EMLKKQQ
-2572 AAYAQLAEEQ
+2572 AAYEKLSKIQKDF
-2582 GRYYNQR
+2582 YDKR
-2589 RQDLENMKDSYA
+2589 RQDLLSTDYS
-2601 LIFTYDQ
+2601 LIFTYDE
-2608 DGLMQYVEGENRGL
+2608 DGLMQYVDGVNRGL
-2622 NILAE
+2622 DILAK
-2627 LNKRDEN
+2627 LNERD
-2634 GALTGWAV
+2634 ATGKLIN
-2642 NAKKQL
+2642 NAKDAKTQL
-2648 EYLRSIGFNT
+2648 SYLKSIGFDT
-2658 DLLKNNEDGTK
+2658 DILKNNEDGTT

-2681 DNIDAWMNELDS
+2681 DNIDAWMDELDS
-2693 LYDTYNEN
+2693 LYDTYNDN

-2707 VTTRQ
+2707 VTTKQ
-2712 NEILQLYIDNQL
+2712 NEILQQYIDNQL
-2724 SLEEKLLQAIQDRAQ
+2724 SLEQKLLQAIQDREQ

-2753 EATQSFIDGLTD
+2753 EATQSFIDGLTN

-2771 DLYNRNQNQ
+2771 DLYNKNQNQ

-2800 SEIQSLRDQIDSR
+2800 SEIQALRDQIDSR
-2813 LQDEYFDRQQEQ
+2813 LQDEYFDKQQEQ

-2850 LDEQIKNGLLWEEV
+2850 LEYQKENGLLWEEV
-2864 YDMMNNWTPEQI
+2864 YNMMNNWTPEQI
-2876 VQFLDQYLQ
+2876 VQFLDEYLQ

-2898 REEDRISAEMFV
+2898 REEDLMSAEMFIAK
-2910 GRRDLEARNAA
+2910 RDLEERTKAWEKYYNSLDRYSDEIKKNNAA
-2921 WERYYNGLTYNDDVK
+2921 
-2936 RDNAQAAQTA
+2936 AAQEA
-2946 FNEAYASGGETA
+2946 FNKAYATGGESA
-2958 AIEAANRIYSAAT
+2958 AIEAANKVFDDANTKAQT
-2971 QTPPEPEETQP
+2971 TPTPPDAQEPQEEVS
-2982 TEDTSQTGGQ
+2982 EGQ
-2992 NAKVKGGQM
+2992 NAKVKGGKM
-3001 NVRKSA
+3001 NVRESA
-3007 SGKAKGLGIVKSGKS
+3007 SSKGKGLGIVRDGKT

-3038 DVGKGK
+3038 DIGNGK

-3054 YSKYYEGIDIDKLP
+3054 YSKYYEGIDIEKLP
-3068 KYSQGG
+3068 GYSQGG

-3087 KKKPEAFVSAEDR
+3087 KKKPEAFISAEDT
-3100 ALLKSTIFNSN
+3100 ALLKSTIFNPN
-3111 NNVLRDFVNALEN
+3111 NNVLQDFVDALEN
-3124 RSNSN
+3124 HNSSNN
-3129 SNVET
+3129 AVEA
-3134 VPNVVIEEVNLEIAS
+3134 VPNVIIEEVNLEITS
-3149 GTIANDYDAKR
+3149 ETIANDYDAKR
-3160 AGEKILEEMVR
+3160 AGEKILEEMVK

>member
-1 MSLNKVDAA
+1 MRLFITSLISETDLVY
-10 LQSVGITLQDVNGQF
+10 T
-25 RNFDDV
+25 
-31 ILELSKKWDTLDAN
+31 
-45 AQRYIATTMAG
+45 
-56 NRQQSRFLA
+56 QQSRFLA

-94 LDSISAKWNQLKTNI
+94 LDSISAKWTQLKTNI

-178 MNKKLNELKE
+178 MNKKLNELKAN
-188 KPVEITIKAKADTAS
+188 PVEITIKAKADTAS

-219 NGTTQG
+219 NGTSQN
-225 QALSGFFNKYD
+225 QALRNFFNKYD

-256 KLVTLAKQLKGLNV
+256 KLVILAKQLKGLSA
-270 EERKA
+270 EERNA
-275 LLSSNDLGQALNN
+275 LLNSNNLGQALND
-288 LINPAEKSL
+288 LINPAEKTL
-297 TALEKFRGSSIGGA
+297 TVLDKFRGSSIGGF
-311 LSKHT
+311 LSKN
-316 ATIAMVASTLSA
+316 ASAVAMVASTLSA
-328 AALSIEDSSKSA
+328 AALSIEDSSDSV
-340 VESSKVLS
+340 VESSKTLS
-348 GGVSTIAGG
+348 GGISTIAGIG
-357 LLGILGQWQYAIPML
+357 LGIVGRWQYAIPML

-488 IIGDIEKSGVSL
+488 ILGDIEQSGLSL
-500 QDAQEKFNN
+500 QDAQENLNN

-520 INGQGFDISTAFGNA
+520 ANGVGFDLAAIFGNA
-535 TKWDLE
+535 TKGDLE
-541 TAINQTIIKPLLE
+541 AAINQAILKPLLN
-554 KGYSIGEAAELGK
+554 KGYSMEQALALGK
-567 LVSLK
+567 TITL
-572 KNEGKDNL
+572 KNEKDKNTS

-587 PDQLYSSF
+587 QDQLYVDY
-595 KNYDFD
+595 KNYNYD
-601 TDINS
+601 TDLNL
-606 IKEELQNQLALKNG
+606 IKEELYKGMALKNG
-620 ITEDNLNFLASLNEA
+620 ITEGNLNFLTSLNEA
-635 LESGTGAYGEFISNE
+635 LETGTDAYSEFISSE

-655 LLEISKKISTDSPL
+655 LLEISKKIPKDSNL
-669 YSFIDNAIQ
+669 YTIIDNAIQ

-684 QLKVNLALAEKQQKA
+684 QYKVNLALAEKQQKA
-699 TQRKSMATFAYY
+699 TERKSMATFAYY

-724 ANFNEIATNFLMR
+724 ANFNEIATNYLMR
-737 RWKEVGG
+737 QWKEVGG
-744 DLENY
+744 ELEDY

-754 SADYDE
+754 SADYEE
-760 FESQFQEFWQTLS
+760 FEAQFQEFWNGLTS
-773 ATEKEAF
+773 AEKEAF

-785 NQGMYSRSQFEQALK
+785 NQGMYSRGQYQQALIDT
-800 NAGVDK
+800 GVDEN
-806 GLQEELMAQ
+806 LQKELMAQ
-815 WSEQYR
+815 WSEEYR
-821 YGYSNF
+821 YSYSNF
-827 INGLLNAHSKDNS
+827 ITGLLNAHSKDNN
-840 YLMKGSEKLA
+840 YIMKGSEKLN
-850 TLPYEFYSTV
+850 TLPPELYSTI
-860 KDFYD
+860 KGFYD
-865 KINKQIANGVI
+865 KINKQITDGVI
-876 NSVQGSNILDTY
+876 NSVQGINILDAY
-888 SSLIAQAN
+888 SSLIAAAN

-913 TTLSGLYALQD
+913 TTLSGLYTLQD
-924 ALSKAGFEMGELFSG
+924 ALAEAGFKMDDFFSG
-939 LADNIN
+939 LAENIN

-950 ETQTILTDLSEK
+950 ETQTILSDLSDK

-1006 DLGAIN
+1006 DLSAIN

-1018 ESDLVDSIKNRI
+1018 ESDLVNNIKERIKNKLDTLKTFQI
-1030 ENRINSLRGFETRY
+1030 KY
-1044 GTSHNSEIEQL
+1044 GTSYSNEIAEYEEIY
-1055 QKLFS
+1055 S
-1060 DIDEYIAQYTTYL
+1060 NIDEMASQYTTYL

-1115 LLSEAGV
+1115 LLSKAGV

-1150 SLAKGQVESVYIG
+1150 GLAKGQVESVYIG
-1163 DLVKGLG
+1163 DLIEGLG

-1175 NTITD
+1175 NTITS
-1180 GNYQELYKKIFGNNR
+1180 GNYQELYKKIFGENR

-1222 SLDSIDASA
+1222 NLDSIDASS
-1231 VAELGT
+1231 VAELGN
-1237 AMGENWETITQYFT
+1237 AMGDYWEVITQYFT
-1251 ENLDGTFSATYQSIM
+1251 ENLDGTFSTSY
-1266 ALATKGGQNISTE
+1266 QNILALVEKSGQDIGTE

-1296 NGLKGSMSSNDVENL
+1296 NGLKGSMSSSDVESL
-1311 NKFLGFDVSFTKTAE
+1311 NKFLGFDISFTKTAE

-1332 ESAIEVYL
+1332 QSAIDVYL
-1340 ALKDIDAIQAQI
+1340 ALKDIDAVQAQI

-1369 DVAETMRTIAKL
+1369 DVADTMRTIAKL
-1381 NKELANVPVD
+1381 NDELANVPVD
-1391 DSRRKE
+1391 SSRREE
-1397 LEKELQ
+1397 LERELQ
-1403 VAQEILRVRSSDPDS
+1403 VAQEILRVRSADADS

-1439 VGKAYKAMNES
+1439 VGKAYKVMNES

-1463 IVNQMSAMAEAAGVD
+1463 LINHMDAMAQAAGEE
-1478 FEIKG
+1478 FSIG
-1483 MNAAQLIEKG
+1483 GQNAAQLIESG
-1493 MSALKN
+1493 LSALKN
-1499 VDGEGVKVAMS
+1499 IDGEGVKVS
-1510 GIGFDFL
+1510 LENIGVEFL
-1517 SGAEEM
+1517 SGADGM
-1523 GLSFDDGIKE
+1523 VANFDDGIKE
-1533 VAKSQIKML
+1533 VAKGQIEML

-1552 VAMEDIGNIDKN
+1552 VAMEEIGNIDTN

-1590 VRQSLLKNEELRTQ
+1590 VRQSLLKNEELKTQ
-1604 LDEFFVNGKSLTE
+1604 LNEFFINGKSLTE
-1617 WLQMSAE
+1617 WLQMNAE
-1624 EFEGQAEEAQQAYID
+1624 EFESQSEEAKNAYIE
-1639 ALKALYEM
+1639 AIKALYEL

-1662 KLIETNQLSGT
+1662 ELIQANQLSGT
-1673 IIVPVD
+1673 IITPVD
-1679 ENGVQLIV
+1679 SSGIQLIV
-1687 KVGEPNALKIEWD
+1687 KVGSPKSIQIEWN
-1700 SEKTEKL
+1700 SEEIDNL
-1707 LEEYNTYSK
+1707 LEEYNVHSK
-1716 EGLQGIVEDWAKGN
+1716 EELQSIVEDWAKGN
-1730 TDNFTYLDYYL
+1730 TSGLTNLDYYL
-1741 TYRVTE
+1741 VYRVTQN
-1747 KISVDEDGNY
+1747 ISLDEEGNY

-1766 GEEEALGKAIQDY
+1766 GEEEKLGKAIQEY
-1779 ESVESEL
+1779 ESIEDKL
-1786 GLNTTATRDGGN
+1786 GLNTTAKRDGGN
-1798 LTLTTTYGFNNEVKI
+1798 ITFTTTYGFNNEVEV
-1813 SFNDNSD
+1813 SFDDSSNSA
-1820 SNYTSTF
+1820 YTSTF
-1827 NGKEYKAGS
+1827 NGKKYSART

-1854 YGYNRESFGQKFKSD
+1854 YGYDKEGFSQKFSSN
-1869 ASVEVETE
+1869 ATIEPEIE

-1882 KKDSIKDGELSQ
+1882 KKGTIEDGELSQ
-1894 EVVDEYGLDTSL
+1894 EVVDEYGLDTGL

-1914 TSADWTPVGSAIGE
+1914 TSADWTPVGTAIGE

-1935 GGEKEASGEGI
+1935 GGEKEATGEDI
-1946 GELTIKPA
+1946 GELTIKPT
-1954 SLNIDVTGAKIS
+1954 SLNVD
-1966 LSGLAE
+1966 LSAAEINTTGLAE
-1972 DGSLPLPD
+1972 DGTLSLPD
-1980 GTIGTVSGAASEIQI
+1980 GTIGKVTGTASEIQI

-2000 PVIPEKGITL
+2000 PVIPEEGITL

-2016 GKTTVIKITPTK
+2016 GETTTIKITPTK
-2028 YGDDKQTGKV
+2028 YGDDSQTSEV
-2038 KIDGTYNSVEGKAN
+2038 KIDGTYSSVKGKAD

-2074 VTVDGQAN
+2074 VTVDGEAN

-2090 TKGEDGTWTL
+2090 TKSEDGTWTL
-2100 TVGDASVTIDTPN
+2100 TVDDASVTIETPN
-2113 YDEIVQKLAE
+2113 YDEIVEKLSE
-2123 LSAPKTKTIT
+2123 LSSPETKTIT
-2133 VSYEEPKGYTL
+2133 VAYEESPLVGPGIDSTTTGYHVAGIENNFGNKVTL
-2144 SYTKNSSKVY
+2144 GQFSTLDAAITSMESEISNGTFQNGTFEITEIKADGSTVTTTATLAELTAGTVNFNANTNNNNNNNSSSNNNSRSNDV
-2154 GDGTTGTTGKRVT
+2154 TT
-2167 KTFKTAEEAYAFW
+2167 
-2180 SNANFSD
+2180 
-2187 RNGIS
+2187 S
-2192 SGRILGGTSTPTLI
+2192 SIP
-2206 TPSGDEYK
+2206 
-2214 GADEIAEALSELS
+2214 LS
-2227 TIEAQNVTVESS
+2227 
-2239 NVEVQGQPNEP
+2239 
-2250 TGFTPEPGPAPQPS
+2250 
-2264 PTPTPQ
+2264 
-2270 QQQQEEVI
+2270 
-2278 IDTTGIVEQAQGA
+2278 
-2291 ADEMGSAIQGAVDGI
+2291 I
-2306 DTSGAQDA
+2306 DTSAMEAKVQAAADSMVTRLANAGETGAAKAAQA
-2314 ISDLNSKIGSIPSS
+2314 IKNTLNSIKGKTVSVTVNYPKKINIEAEVKVS
-2328 GASKISNLSSA
+2328 GATVTSKTVTP
-2339 ISGIPSKR
+2339 GI
-2347 EVNINYKVT
+2347 
-2356 VSSNEDGKIT
+2356 
-2366 GATGNISS
+2366 ATGNSTGSS
-2374 WGMHSASGSLT
+2374 AA
-2385 FSKGN
+2385 GN

-2403 GPELVVSNGHYYV
+2403 GPELVVSNGHYYI

-2431 IVFNHLQTQSL
+2431 IVFNHLQTQRL

-2454 VTNEKK
+2454 ITNEKK

-2471 SASDAIAQLRAIC
+2471 SASDALAQLRAIR
-2484 AMWQSMLDASAR
+2484 AMWQSMLDASAQ
-2496 DLGAMAGS
+2496 DLGSMAGS

-2513 GDDLAAVVGDYERWY
+2513 GEDIAAVVGDYERWY

-2550 MRSGYDRVDSLEKEL
+2550 MRSGYNQVDSLEKEL
-2565 DMLKKQR
+2565 DMLKKQQ
-2572 AAYAQLAEEQ
+2572 AAYEELSRLQ
-2582 GRYYNQR
+2582 KDFYDKR
-2589 RQDLENMKDSYA
+2589 RQDLLSTDYS
-2601 LIFTYDQ
+2601 LIFTYDE
-2608 DGLMQYVEGENRGL
+2608 DGLMQYVDGMNRGL
-2622 NILAE
+2622 DILAK
-2627 LNKRDEN
+2627 LNERDPSGKLIN
-2634 GALTGWAV
+2634 
-2642 NAKKQL
+2642 NAKNAKTQL
-2648 EYLRSIGFNT
+2648 AYLQSIGFNT
-2658 DLLKNNEDGTK
+2658 NILKNNEDGTT

-2681 DNIDAWMNELDS
+2681 DNVDAWIDELDS

-2707 VTTRQ
+2707 TISSQ
-2712 NEILQLYIDNQL
+2712 NEVIQQYIDNQL
-2724 SLEEKLLQAIQDRAQ
+2724 SLEEKLLQAIQDREQ
-2739 AEIDRLTDEKEALE
+2739 AEIDRLSDEKEALE

-2771 DLYNRNQNQ
+2771 DLYNRNQDQ

-2813 LQDEYFDRQQEQ
+2813 LQDEYFDKQQEQ
-2825 IDAIQEASNNQLEK
+2825 IDAIQEASDNQLEK

-2850 LDEQIKNGLLWEEV
+2850 LEYQKENGLLWEEV
-2864 YDMMNNWTPEQI
+2864 YNMMNNWTPEQL
-2876 VQFLDQYLQ
+2876 VQFLDEYTA

-2910 GRRDLEARNAA
+2910 GKRDLEARNAA
-2921 WERYYNGLTYNDDVK
+2921 WERYYNSLTYSDDVK
-2936 RDNAQAAQTA
+2936 RNNAQAAQTA

-2971 QTPPEPEETQP
+2971 QAPSEPEETQP
-2982 TEDTSQTGGQ
+2982 IEEINQTSGQ

-3007 SGKAKGLGIVKSGKS
+3007 SAKAKGLGIVKSGKS

-3038 DVGKGK
+3038 DVGGGK

-3054 YSKYYEGIDIDKLP
+3054 YSKYYDGIDIKKLP
-3068 KYSQGG
+3068 GYSQGG

-3087 KKKPEAFVSAEDR
+3087 KSKPEGFISAEDT
-3100 ALLKSTIFNSN
+3100 ALLKSTIFSSN
-3111 NNVLRDFVNALEN
+3111 NNVLRDFINALEN

-3129 SNVET
+3129 ANIET
-3134 VPNVVIEEVNLEIAS
+3134 APNVVIEEVNLEIAS

-3160 AGEKILEEMVR
+3160 AGEKILEEMVK

>member
-1 MSLNKVDAA
+1 MRLF
-10 LQSVGITLQDVNGQF
+10 ITSP
-25 RNFDDV
+25 
-31 ILELSKKWDTLDAN
+31 ILETDLVYT
-45 AQRYIATTMAG
+45 
-56 NRQQSRFLA
+56 QQSRFLA

-94 LDSISAKWNQLKTNI
+94 LDSISAKWTQLKTNI

-178 MNKKLNELKE
+178 MNKKLNELKAN
-188 KPVEITIKAKADTAS
+188 PVEITIKAKADTAS

-219 NGTTQG
+219 NGTSQN
-225 QALSGFFNKYD
+225 QALRSFFNKYD

-256 KLVTLAKQLKGLNV
+256 KLVTLAKQLKGLSA
-270 EERKA
+270 EERNA
-275 LLSSNDLGQALNN
+275 LLNSNNLGQALND
-288 LINPAEKSL
+288 LINPAEKTL
-297 TALEKFRGSSIGGA
+297 TVLDKFRGSSVGGF
-311 LSKHT
+311 LSKH
-316 ATIAMVASTLSA
+316 ASAVAMVASTLSA
-328 AALSIEDSSKSA
+328 AALSIEDSSDSV
-340 VESSKVLS
+340 VESSKTLS
-348 GGVSTIAGG
+348 GGISTIAGIG
-357 LLGILGQWQYAIPML
+357 LGIVGKWQYAIPML

-412 KDLKNQTTELK
+412 KDLKNQTAELK

-488 IIGDIEKSGVSL
+488 ILGDIEQSGLSL
-500 QDAQEKFNN
+500 QDAQENLNN

-520 INGQGFDISTAFGNA
+520 INGSGFDSNTIFGATTYKDVQDAINNIISSNLIKQGYTIERIAQEGQFVELKNAKNAEEIIPQGFINA
-535 TKWDLE
+535 
-541 TAINQTIIKPLLE
+541 
-554 KGYSIGEAAELGK
+554 
-567 LVSLK
+567 
-572 KNEGKDNL
+572 DNL
-580 ITEGYIN
+580 FSYYE
-587 PDQLYSSF
+587 
-595 KNYDFD
+595 NYDFD
-601 TDINS
+601 VDIS
-606 IKEELQNQLALKNG
+606 AIEE
-620 ITEDNLNFLASLNEA
+620 SLNAIMASKQNITNNELEFLTTLNNA
-635 LESGTGAYGEFISNE
+635 LEAGDSSYGEFISNE

-655 LLEISKKISTDSPL
+655 LLEISKKIPKDSNLSTV
-669 YSFIDNAIQ
+669 IDNAIQ

-684 QLKVNLALAEKQQKA
+684 QYKLNLALAEKQQKA
-699 TQRKSMATFAYY
+699 TERKSMATFAYY

-724 ANFNEIATNFLMR
+724 TNFNEIATNYLMR

-744 DLENY
+744 DLEDY

-754 SADYDE
+754 SADYEE
-760 FESQFQEFWQTLS
+760 FEAQFQEFWQTLS
-773 ATEKEAF
+773 SAEKEAF

-785 NQGMYSRSQFEQALK
+785 NQGMYSRSQYQQALID
-800 NAGVDK
+800 AGVDEE
-806 GLQEELMAQ
+806 LQNELMAQ
-815 WSEQYR
+815 WAEE
-821 YGYSNF
+821 YG
-827 INGLLNAHSKDNS
+827 NS
-840 YLMKGSEKLA
+840 YQNFLEGIFNANKKDSNYIMKGYGKLGNLSSELY
-850 TLPYEFYSTV
+850 PII

-865 KINKQIANGVI
+865 KINKQITDGVI
-876 NSVQGSNILDTY
+876 NSVQGANILDAY
-888 SSLIAQAN
+888 SSLIAGAN

-913 TTLSGLYALQD
+913 TTLSGLYALRD
-924 ALSKAGFEMGELFSG
+924 ALSEADFEMGKLFSD

-950 ETQTILTDLSEK
+950 ETQTILSDLSDK
-962 LKTYKEDLDKASG
+962 LKIYKEDLDKASS

-989 GGSLSDFKFED
+989 GGSLSDFKFEG
-1000 GEYFLQ
+1000 GEYFLKN
-1006 DLGAIN
+1006 LNSIN

-1018 ESDLVDSIKNRI
+1018 ENDLVDNIKTRLNNRF
-1030 ENRINSLRGFETRY
+1030 SGLT
-1044 GTSHNSEIEQL
+1044 
-1055 QKLFS
+1055 KLIRQGKREGADVS
-1060 DIDEYIAQYTTYL
+1060 ALEEERDQIKELASSVEEYANQYTTYL

-1078 LSTKQYGAFI
+1078 LSIKQYGAFI

-1129 SVVKD
+1129 SVVRD

-1143 ISRIEES
+1143 VSRIEES
-1150 SLAKGQVESVYIG
+1150 GLAKGKVESVYIG
-1163 DLVKGLG
+1163 DLVEGLG

-1180 GNYQELYKKIFGNNR
+1180 GNYQELFKIIFGDNI

-1201 MATYFENSSKDIQS
+1201 MATYFENSGKDIQS

-1237 AMGENWETITQYFT
+1237 ALDENWETIKQYFT
-1251 ENLDGTFSATYQSIM
+1251 ENLDGTFSTTYQSIL
-1266 ALATKGGQNISTE
+1266 ALATKGGQSISTE

-1296 NGLKGSMSSNDVENL
+1296 NGLKGSMSSSDVESL

-1332 ESAIEVYL
+1332 QSAIDVYL

-1360 LKEAGSGYE
+1360 LKEADSGYE
-1369 DVAETMRTIAKL
+1369 DVADTMRTIAKL
-1381 NKELANVPVD
+1381 NDELANVPVD
-1391 DSRRKE
+1391 SSRREE

-1403 VAQEILRVRSSDPDS
+1403 VAQEILRVRSADADS

-1463 IVNQMSAMAEAAGVD
+1463 IINQMSAMAEAAGVD

-1493 MSALKN
+1493 MSALTN
-1499 VDGEGVKVAMS
+1499 VDGEGVKIAME

-1542 DAAIQILETI
+1542 DAAIRILEAM
-1552 VAMEDIGNIDKN
+1552 VAMEDIDVDNSGYLEMDEIFAN
-1564 GDGINL
+1564 GENASEGWTTKVENWAENL
-1570 DDILDF
+1570 NAAA
-1576 SVKGEVNYQ
+1576 GEI
-1585 EEYNT
+1585 
-1590 VRQSLLKNEELRTQ
+1590 RIG
-1604 LDEFFVNGKSLTE
+1604 GKSLLEALATLDPSDAQKALNALMSIDWDSSKDIASQIQSVLAVFFPDTTFTQGRSIFDILQVPDDANTNTKE
-1617 WLQMSAE
+1617 FQAWLNEVDVSVRDYLNIKRLLETNSNRLGTGGTLFQGLARMLGIEDGSR
-1624 EFEGQAEEAQQAYID
+1624 EFKKFQQATEFMYGLGFGVRD
-1639 ALKALYEM
+1639 VVEAWSE
-1647 SQGDYDLNDIMGSLQ
+1647 
-1662 KLIETNQLSGT
+1662 IEIVDGEDGT
-1673 IIVPVD
+1673 
-1679 ENGVQLIV
+1679 
-1687 KVGEPNALKIEWD
+1687 
-1700 SEKTEKL
+1700 
-1707 LEEYNTYSK
+1707 
-1716 EGLQGIVEDWAKGN
+1716 
-1730 TDNFTYLDYYL
+1730 TYLYNGASYN
-1741 TYRVTE
+1741 
-1747 KISVDEDGNY
+1747 SP
-1757 EFLGVKYSK
+1757 
-1766 GEEEALGKAIQDY
+1766 EEALAAR
-1779 ESVESEL
+1779 EL
-1786 GLNTTATRDGGN
+1786 QTR
-1798 LTLTTTYGFNNEVKI
+1798 
-1813 SFNDNSD
+1813 
-1820 SNYTSTF
+1820 
-1827 NGKEYKAGS
+1827 
-1836 MDELIDK
+1836 
-1843 IWQEQ
+1843 
-1848 GYEYSK
+1848 
-1854 YGYNRESFGQKFKSD
+1854 
-1869 ASVEVETE
+1869 
-1877 VKPIL
+1877 
-1882 KKDSIKDGELSQ
+1882 
-1894 EVVDEYGLDTSL
+1894 
-1906 INNISAAI
+1906 
-1914 TSADWTPVGSAIGE
+1914 
-1928 GISKALS
+1928 LS
-1935 GGEKEASGEGI
+1935 GKVNNVEINEENGQPVSVS
-1946 GELTIKPA
+1946 GELTIGEHTINVSLANGQVTYTTSDGQTFETERQAIDHEVQIARAANPDGPSETQLYETWGVNLQVETLGKVSVKDIQTVLSGNAIQEALQGKVDEEGRLTEPITLKVGSENIEFEAGSTEQDIRQKLVEAMGLEDTTLIDAITTAIQTAAPSIGEAISTAISDVFSGTNTEGESNSLTIKPT
-1954 SLNIDVTGAKIS
+1954 SLNVDLTGAEIKTTG
-1966 LSGLAE
+1966 LSE
-1972 DGSLPLPD
+1972 DGSLSLPD
-1980 GTIGTVSGAASEIQI
+1980 GTIGTVSGTANEIQI
-1995 SGDYT
+1995 DGDYT
-2000 PVIPEKGITL
+2000 PAIPEEGITL

-2016 GKTTVIKITPTK
+2016 GETTTIKITPTN
-2028 YGDDKQTGKV
+2028 YSDDSQTSEV
-2038 KIDGTYNSVEGKAN
+2038 KIDGTYNSVKGKAD

-2074 VTVDGQAN
+2074 VTVEGEAN
-2082 LTALINGL
+2082 LTAIINGL
-2090 TKGEDGTWTL
+2090 TQGEDGSWTL
-2100 TVGDASVTIDTPN
+2100 SLGNSSVIIETPN
-2113 YDEIVQKLAE
+2113 YDEIVGKLAE
-2123 LSAPKTKTIT
+2123 LSAPETKTIT
-2133 VSYEEPKGYTL
+2133 VAYEESPLVGPGVDST
-2144 SYTKNSSKVY
+2144 
-2154 GDGTTGTTGKRVT
+2154 TTGYHVAGIENNFGNKVTLGQFSTLDAAITSMESEISNGTFQNGTFEITEIKADGSTVTTTATLAELTAGVVNLNANTNNSNNNNNNRGSSNNNTRSNDTNTSSTPLSIDTSAMEAKVQSAADSMATRLANAGETGAAKAAQAIKNTLGSIKGKTVSVTVKYPKEITIAAKVNVSGATVT
-2167 KTFKTAEEAYAFW
+2167 KTT
-2180 SNANFSD
+2180 
-2187 RNGIS
+2187 
-2192 SGRILGGTSTPTLI
+2192 
-2206 TPSGDEYK
+2206 
-2214 GADEIAEALSELS
+2214 
-2227 TIEAQNVTVESS
+2227 TI
-2239 NVEVQGQPNEP
+2239 
-2250 TGFTPEPGPAPQPS
+2250 PGKQ
-2264 PTPTPQ
+2264 T
-2270 QQQQEEVI
+2270 
-2278 IDTTGIVEQAQGA
+2278 
-2291 ADEMGSAIQGAVDGI
+2291 GSA
-2306 DTSGAQDA
+2306 T
-2314 ISDLNSKIGSIPSS
+2314 
-2328 GASKISNLSSA
+2328 
-2339 ISGIPSKR
+2339 
-2347 EVNINYKVT
+2347 
-2356 VSSNEDGKIT
+2356 
-2366 GATGNISS
+2366 
-2374 WGMHSASGSLT
+2374 
-2385 FSKGN
+2385 GN

-2403 GPELVVSNGHYYV
+2403 GPELVVSNGHYFV

-2454 VTNEKK
+2454 VTNEKN

-2471 SASDAIAQLRAIC
+2471 SASDALAQLRAIR
-2484 AMWQSMLDASAR
+2484 AMWQSMLDASAA

-2513 GDDLAAVVGDYERWY
+2513 GGKDIAAVVGDYERWY

-2550 MRSGYDRVDSLEKEL
+2550 MRSGYNQVDSLEKEL
-2565 DMLKKQR
+2565 DMLKKQQ
-2572 AAYAQLAEEQ
+2572 AAYEELAKLQ
-2582 GRYYNQR
+2582 KDFYDKR
-2589 RQDLENMKDSYA
+2589 RQDLLSTDYS
-2601 LIFTYDQ
+2601 LIFTYDE
-2608 DGLMQYVEGENRGL
+2608 DGLMQYVDGVNRGL
-2622 NILAE
+2622 DILAK
-2627 LNKRDEN
+2627 LNERD
-2634 GALTGWAV
+2634 ATGKLIN
-2642 NAKKQL
+2642 NAKDAKTQL
-2648 EYLRSIGFNT
+2648 SYLESVGFDTNI
-2658 DLLKNNEDGTK
+2658 LKNNEDGTT
-2669 TKKPEEMMQNFW
+2669 TKDPEEMMQNFW
-2681 DNIDAWMNELDS
+2681 DNIDGWMDELDS

-2707 VTTRQ
+2707 VTTKQ
-2712 NEILQLYIDNQL
+2712 NEILQQYIDNQL
-2724 SLEEKLLQAIQDRAQ
+2724 SLEEKLLQAIQDRDQ
-2739 AEIDRLTDEKEALE
+2739 AEIDRLSDEKEALE

-2771 DLYNRNQNQ
+2771 DLYNKNQNQ

-2800 SEIQSLRDQIDSR
+2800 SEIQALRDQIDSR
-2813 LQDEYFDRQQEQ
+2813 LQDEYFDKQQEQ
-2825 IDAIQEASNNQLEK
+2825 IDAIQEASDNQLEK

-2850 LDEQIKNGLLWEEV
+2850 LEYQKENGLLWEEV
-2864 YDMMNNWTPEQI
+2864 YNMMNNWTPEQL
-2876 VQFLDQYLQ
+2876 VQFLDEYTA
-2885 SRRENSALQNEQD
+2885 SRRENSSLQNEQD

-2910 GRRDLEARNAA
+2910 GKRDLEARNAA
-2921 WERYYNGLTYNDDVK
+2921 WERYYNSLTYSDDVK
-2936 RDNAQAAQTA
+2936 RNNAQAAQTA

-2958 AIEAANRIYSAAT
+2958 AIEAANKIYNTAT
-2971 QTPPEPEETQP
+2971 QVPSEPEETQP
-2982 TEDTSQTGGQ
+2982 AEEISQTGGQ

-3007 SGKAKGLGIVKSGKS
+3007 SSKAKGLGIVRSGKS

-3038 DVGKGK
+3038 DVGGGK

-3054 YSKYYEGIDIDKLP
+3054 YSKYYEGIDINKLP
-3068 KYSQGG
+3068 GYSQGG
-3074 LVDFTGPVMVHGS
+3074 LVDFAGPVMVHGS
-3087 KKKPEAFVSAEDR
+3087 KNKPEAFLSAEDT
-3100 ALLKSTIFNSN
+3100 ALLKSTIFSSN
-3111 NNVLRDFVNALEN
+3111 NNVLQDFINALEN

-3129 SNVET
+3129 ANIET
-3134 VPNVVIEEVNLEIAS
+3134 APNVVIEEVNLEIAS

-3160 AGEKILEEMVR
+3160 AGEKILEEMVK